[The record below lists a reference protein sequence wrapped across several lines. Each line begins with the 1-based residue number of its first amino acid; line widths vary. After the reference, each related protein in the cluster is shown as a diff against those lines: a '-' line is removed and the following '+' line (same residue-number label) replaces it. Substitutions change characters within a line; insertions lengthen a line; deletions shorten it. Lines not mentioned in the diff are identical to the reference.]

1 MANGKSQITDID
13 LTGISVNLTDYLDDI
28 RPYNGF
34 IQCNSP
40 YIGGLLNNVY
50 KKNIKLPNGHKLVRM
65 HNGDMYTI
73 VGGTLYKNGIQIAE
87 VSTDSFYKE
96 SYTDPYVTEGENKL
110 IIKYGGTTIERKYLL
125 NYNYCYG
132 FYNSSTLCIT
142 IAPATANSW
151 AEFENGLAY
160 IEITSSGAT
169 TTYTGSQA
177 SLVVSGEKFSLS
189 TLKGWTTSS
198 AVHIQY
204 DAAGVIVESSTDI
217 YSRCSIPSNRS
228 GSKTNHIENICKGA
242 GASYWIRGEKLF
254 TESGF
259 DVLYYRKFISGISY
273 NNSVVTY
280 DVDKLIGNPEPGH
293 IAFADPSGNKWN
305 LTIYHN
311 AVAQYTV
318 DDDYIYFNTTSY
330 ENTYSFKEGKMFCRS
345 DDYNDRVLLTGPTG
359 NNGLYV
365 SSYKSNAQV
374 MNYSG
379 FATVYPEVENQLGST
394 YKKLEVEDLNVHPIE
409 IFSPVTAGGVAY
421 YLHSISFAADSAT
434 VYDTFQE
441 SSLAGTMY
449 PISTDGNTL
458 YNTPVLMEISDTYIN
473 EKIGSIGNYS
483 YILAKSQRQENICGY
498 YEYTLSEISK
508 IFITQGSFYGITE
521 RFIFDLSVVNSQLQI
536 NRVVANKLDLV
547 FLGAFPN
554 TALFY
559 SKLDKSIY
567 AFTGDAILTK
577 TKEAYRINE
586 IYSTYC
592 DPSRLTMIIATDIGT
607 LIFYQNQTILLDYV
621 HTKDAI
627 YYDDNTY
634 IIGDTFLSLSYKP
647 DYDIAPITLQTEYY
661 GLGSNVKSINDC
673 VYIRVAKNGI
683 GKGYLKITS
692 YCLNDKTLVSSTKNI
707 DIIDSMF
714 DKETDSFFVRYQPQ
728 NQSGA
733 GFSVKLEST
742 NPIISLSIGHTA
754 EAIQNAKINF

>member
-13 LTGISVNLTDYLDDI
+13 IENVSVNLTDYLEDI
-28 RPYNGF
+28 KPYEGF

-50 KKNIKLPNGHKLVRM
+50 KRNIQLPNGHKLVRM
-65 HNGDMYTI
+65 HNGNMYTI
-73 VGGTLYKNGIQIAE
+73 VGGTLYKNGIEIAN

-96 SYTDPYVTEGENKL
+96 AYTDPIVQETGDSML
-110 IIKYGGTTIERKYLL
+110 TIKYGGVAIQKKYLL
-125 NYNYCYG
+125 NYNYCYDIVG
-132 FYNSSTLCIT
+132 GTLRIT
-142 IAPATANSW
+142 IAPATASSW
-151 AEFENGLAY
+151 AEFEKGLAY
-160 IEITSSGAT
+160 TTITSSGT
-169 TTYTGSQA
+169 VTNWNGDQA
-177 SLVVSGEKFSLS
+177 SIVTLQGVVSMSSLKS
-189 TLKGWTTSS
+189 NTTST

-204 DAAGVIVESSTDI
+204 DASGVIVESSTDI
-217 YSRCSIPSNRS
+217 YSMCSTPSLRS
-228 GSKTNHIENICKGA
+228 TVKYNHVQNICKGA
-242 GASYWIRGEKLF
+242 GVSYWIRGEKLF
-254 TESGF
+254 TPGGF
-259 DVLYYRKFISGISY
+259 DTLYYRKFISGISY

-280 DVDKLIGNPEPGH
+280 DVDKILGGDSNSI
-293 IAFADPSGNKWN
+293 IYADPSGSKWK
-305 LTIYHN
+305 LTVYHN
-311 AVAQYTV
+311 ATAQYTV

-330 ENTYSFKEGKMFCRS
+330 ENTYSFKEDKIFCRS
-345 DDYNDRVLLTGPTG
+345 DDYNDRVLLTGATG

-365 SSYKSNAQV
+365 SAYKSNAQV

-394 YKKLEVEDLNVHPIE
+394 YKKLELEDLETHPIE
-409 IFSPVTAGGVAY
+409 IFSPNTAGGVAY
-421 YLHSISFAADSAT
+421 YKHSITFVDGTAD

-441 SSLAGTMY
+441 SSLDGTMY

-458 YNTPVLMEISDTYIN
+458 YNTPVLMAISDTYIN

-508 IFITQGSFYGITE
+508 IFITQGSFYGITD
-521 RFIFDLSVVNSQLQI
+521 RYIFDLSVVNSQLQI

-577 TKEAYRINE
+577 LKEAYRINE

-607 LIFYQNQTILLDYV
+607 LIFYQNQTFLLDYI
-621 HTKDAI
+621 HTKDEI

-647 DYDIAPITLQTEYY
+647 DYDIAPITLQTEFY
-661 GLGSNVKSINDC
+661 GLGSNVKSVNDC
-673 VYIRVAKNGI
+673 VYIRLAKNGI

-692 YCLNDKTLVSSTKNI
+692 YCLNEKTVESNTKTI

-714 DKETDSFFVRYQPQ
+714 DKVTNSFFVRYQPQ
-728 NQSGA
+728 NQSA
-733 GFSVKLEST
+733 SGFSVKLETT

-754 EAIQNAKINF
+754 EAVQNARINF

>member
-13 LTGISVNLTDYLDDI
+13 IKNVSVNLTDYLEDI
-28 RPYNGF
+28 KPYEGF

-50 KKNIKLPNGHKLVRM
+50 KRNIQLPNGHKLVRM
-65 HNGDMYTI
+65 HNGNMYTI
-73 VGGTLYKNGIQIAE
+73 VGGTLYKNGIEIAN

-96 SYTDPYVTEGENKL
+96 AYTDPIVQETGDSML
-110 IIKYGGTTIERKYLL
+110 TIKYGGVAIQKKYLL
-125 NYNYCYG
+125 NYNYCYDIVG
-132 FYNSSTLCIT
+132 GTLRIT
-142 IAPATANSW
+142 IAPATASSW
-151 AEFENGLAY
+151 AEFEKGLAY
-160 IEITSSGAT
+160 TTITSSGT
-169 TTYTGSQA
+169 VTNWTGEQA
-177 SLVVSGEKFSLS
+177 SIVTLQGVVSMSSLKS
-189 TLKGWTTSS
+189 NTTST

-204 DAAGVIVESSTDI
+204 DASGIIVESSTDI
-217 YSRCSIPSNRS
+217 YSMCSTPSLRNTV
-228 GSKTNHIENICKGA
+228 KYNHVQNICKGA
-242 GASYWIRGEKLF
+242 GVSYWIRGEKLF
-254 TESGF
+254 TPGGF
-259 DVLYYRKFISGISY
+259 DTLYYRKFISGISY

-280 DVDKLIGNPEPGH
+280 DVDKILGGDSNSI
-293 IAFADPSGNKWN
+293 IYADPSGSKWK
-305 LTIYHN
+305 LTVYHN
-311 AVAQYTV
+311 ATAQYTV

-330 ENTYSFKEGKMFCRS
+330 ENTYSFKEDKIFCRS

-365 SSYKSNAQV
+365 SAYKSNAQV

-379 FATVYPEVENQLGST
+379 FATIYPEVENQLGST
-394 YKKLEVEDLNVHPIE
+394 YKKLELEDLETHPIE
-409 IFSPVTAGGVAY
+409 IFSPNTAGGVAY
-421 YLHSISFAADSAT
+421 YKHSITFVDGTAD

-441 SSLAGTMY
+441 SSLDGTMY

-458 YNTPVLMEISDTYIN
+458 YNTPVLMNISDTYIN

-508 IFITQGSFYGITE
+508 IFITQGSFYGITD
-521 RFIFDLSVVNSQLQI
+521 RYIFDLSVVNSQLQI

-577 TKEAYRINE
+577 LKEAYRINE

-607 LIFYQNQTILLDYV
+607 LIFYQNQTFLLDYI
-621 HTKDAI
+621 HTKDEI

-647 DYDIAPITLQTEYY
+647 DYDIAPITLQTEFY
-661 GLGSNVKSINDC
+661 GLGSNVKSVNDC
-673 VYIRVAKNGI
+673 VYIRLAKNGI

-692 YCLNDKTLVSSTKNI
+692 YCLNEKTVESKTKTI

-714 DKETDSFFVRYQPQ
+714 DKVTDSFLVRYQPQ
-728 NQSGA
+728 NQSA
-733 GFSVKLEST
+733 SGFSVKLETT

-754 EAIQNAKINF
+754 EAVQNARINF

>member
-13 LTGISVNLTDYLDDI
+13 IENVSVNLTDYLEDI
-28 RPYNGF
+28 KPYEGF

-50 KKNIKLPNGHKLVRM
+50 KRNIQLPNGHKLVRM
-65 HNGDMYTI
+65 HNGNMYTI
-73 VGGTLYKNGIQIAE
+73 VGGTLYKNGLEIAN

-96 SYTDPYVTEGENKL
+96 AYTDPIVQETGDSML
-110 IIKYGGTTIERKYLL
+110 TIRYGGVAIQKKYLL
-125 NYNYCYG
+125 NYNYCYDIVG
-132 FYNSSTLCIT
+132 GTLRIT
-142 IAPATANSW
+142 IAPSTASSW
-151 AEFENGLAY
+151 AEFEKGLAY
-160 IEITSSGAT
+160 TTITSNGTVTNWA
-169 TTYTGSQA
+169 GEQA
-177 SLVVSGEKFSLS
+177 SIVTLQGVVSVS
-189 TLKGWTTSS
+189 TLKSRTTNM

-204 DAAGVIVESSTDI
+204 DASGVIVESSTDI
-217 YSRCSIPSNRS
+217 YSMCSTPSLRNTV
-228 GSKTNHIENICKGA
+228 KYNHIENICKGA
-242 GASYWIRGEKLF
+242 GVSYWIRGEKLF
-254 TESGF
+254 TPGRF
-259 DVLYYRKFISGISY
+259 DTLYYRKFISGISY

-280 DVDKLIGNPEPGH
+280 DVDKILGGDSNSI
-293 IAFADPSGNKWN
+293 IYADPSGSKWK
-305 LTIYHN
+305 LTVYHN
-311 AVAQYTV
+311 TTAQYTV

-330 ENTYSFKEGKMFCRS
+330 ENTYSFKEDKIFCRS

-365 SSYKSNAQV
+365 SAYKSNAQV

-394 YKKLEVEDLNVHPIE
+394 YKKLELEDLDSHPIE
-409 IFSPVTAGGVAY
+409 IFSPNTAGGVAY
-421 YLHSISFAADSAT
+421 YKQSITFVDGN

-441 SSLAGTMY
+441 SSLDGTMY

-458 YNTPVLMEISDTYIN
+458 YNTPVLMDISDTYIN

-508 IFITQGSFYGITE
+508 IFITQGSFYGITD
-521 RFIFDLSVVNSQLQI
+521 RYIFDLSVVNSQLQI

-577 TKEAYRINE
+577 LKEAYRINE

-592 DPSRLTMIIATDIGT
+592 DPSRLTMLIATDIGT
-607 LIFYQNQTILLDYV
+607 LVFYQNQTFLLDYI
-621 HTKDAI
+621 HTKDEI

-647 DYDIAPITLQTEYY
+647 DYDIAPITLQTEFY
-661 GLGSNVKSINDC
+661 GLGSNVKSVNDC
-673 VYIRVAKNGI
+673 VYIRLAKNGI

-692 YCLNDKTLVSSTKNI
+692 YCLNEKTVESKTKTI

-714 DKETDSFFVRYQPQ
+714 DKVTDSFLVRYQPQ
-728 NQSGA
+728 NQSA
-733 GFSVKLEST
+733 SGFSVKLETT

-754 EAIQNAKINF
+754 EAVQNARINF

>member
-13 LTGISVNLTDYLDDI
+13 IENVSVNLTDYLEDI
-28 RPYNGF
+28 KPYEGF

-50 KKNIKLPNGHKLVRM
+50 KRNIQLPNGHKLVRM
-65 HNGDMYTI
+65 HNGNMYTI
-73 VGGTLYKNGIQIAE
+73 VGGTLYKNGIEIAN

-96 SYTDPYVTEGENKL
+96 AYTDPIVQETGDSML
-110 IIKYGGTTIERKYLL
+110 TIRYAGVAIQKKYLL
-125 NYNYCYG
+125 NYNYCYDIVG
-132 FYNSSTLCIT
+132 GTLRIT
-142 IAPATANSW
+142 IAPATASSW
-151 AEFENGLAY
+151 AEFEKGLAY
-160 IEITSSGAT
+160 TTITSSGT
-169 TTYTGSQA
+169 VTNWNGDQA
-177 SLVVSGEKFSLS
+177 SIVTLQGIVSMSSLKS
-189 TLKGWTTSS
+189 NTTST

-204 DAAGVIVESSTDI
+204 DASGVIVESSTDI
-217 YSRCSIPSNRS
+217 YSMCSTPSLRS
-228 GSKTNHIENICKGA
+228 TVKYNHVQNICKGA
-242 GASYWIRGEKLF
+242 GVSYWIRGEKLF
-254 TESGF
+254 TPGGF
-259 DVLYYRKFISGISY
+259 DTLYYRKFISGISY

-280 DVDKLIGNPEPGH
+280 DVDKILGGDSNSI
-293 IAFADPSGNKWN
+293 IYADPSGSKWK
-305 LTIYHN
+305 LTVYHN
-311 AVAQYTV
+311 ATAQYTV

-330 ENTYSFKEGKMFCRS
+330 ENTYSFKEDKIFCRS

-359 NNGLYV
+359 SNGLYV
-365 SSYKSNAQV
+365 SAYKSNAQV

-379 FATVYPEVENQLGST
+379 FATVYPELENQLGST
-394 YKKLEVEDLNVHPIE
+394 YKKLELEDLETHPIE
-409 IFSPVTAGGVAY
+409 IFSPNTAGGVAY
-421 YLHSISFAADSAT
+421 YKHSITFVDGTAD

-441 SSLAGTMY
+441 SSLDGTMY

-458 YNTPVLMEISDTYIN
+458 YNTPVLMDISDTYIN

-508 IFITQGSFYGITE
+508 IFITQGSFYGITD
-521 RFIFDLSVVNSQLQI
+521 RYIFDLSVVNSQLQI

-577 TKEAYRINE
+577 LKEAYRINE

-607 LIFYQNQTILLDYV
+607 LIFYQNQTFLLDYI
-621 HTKDAI
+621 HTKDEI

-647 DYDIAPITLQTEYY
+647 DYDIAPITLQTEFY
-661 GLGSNVKSINDC
+661 GLGSNVKSVNDC
-673 VYIRVAKNGI
+673 VYIRLAKNGI

-692 YCLNDKTLVSSTKNI
+692 YCLNEKTIESKTKTI

-714 DKETDSFFVRYQPQ
+714 DKVTDSFLVRYQPQ
-728 NQSGA
+728 NQSA
-733 GFSVKLEST
+733 SGFSVKLETT

-754 EAIQNAKINF
+754 EAVQNAKINF

>member
-13 LTGISVNLTDYLDDI
+13 IENVSVNLTDYLEDI
-28 RPYNGF
+28 KPYEGF

-50 KKNIKLPNGHKLVRM
+50 KRNIQLPNGHKLVRM
-65 HNGDMYTI
+65 HNGNMYTI
-73 VGGTLYKNGIQIAE
+73 VGGTLYKNGIEIAN

-96 SYTDPYVTEGENKL
+96 AYTDPIVQETGDSML
-110 IIKYGGTTIERKYLL
+110 TIKYGGVAIQKKYLL
-125 NYNYCYG
+125 NYNYCYDIVG
-132 FYNSSTLCIT
+132 GTLRIT
-142 IAPATANSW
+142 IAPATASSW
-151 AEFENGLAY
+151 AEFEKGLAY
-160 IEITSSGAT
+160 TTITSSGT
-169 TTYTGSQA
+169 VTNWNGDQA
-177 SLVVSGEKFSLS
+177 SIVTLQGVVSMSSLKS
-189 TLKGWTTSS
+189 NTTST

-204 DAAGVIVESSTDI
+204 DASGVIVESSTDI
-217 YSRCSIPSNRS
+217 YSMCSTPSLRS
-228 GSKTNHIENICKGA
+228 TVKYNHVQNICKGA
-242 GASYWIRGEKLF
+242 GVSYWIRGEKLF
-254 TESGF
+254 TPGGF
-259 DVLYYRKFISGISY
+259 DTLYYRKFISGISY

-280 DVDKLIGNPEPGH
+280 DVDKILGGDSNSI
-293 IAFADPSGNKWN
+293 IYADPSGSKWK
-305 LTIYHN
+305 LTVYHN
-311 AVAQYTV
+311 ATAQYTV

-330 ENTYSFKEGKMFCRS
+330 ENTYSFKEDKIFCRS

-365 SSYKSNAQV
+365 SAYKSNAQV

-394 YKKLEVEDLNVHPIE
+394 YKKLELEDLETHPIE
-409 IFSPVTAGGVAY
+409 IFSPNTAGGVAY
-421 YLHSISFAADSAT
+421 YKHSITFVDGT
-434 VYDTFQE
+434 VDVYDTFQE
-441 SSLAGTMY
+441 SSLDGTMY

-458 YNTPVLMEISDTYIN
+458 YNTPVLMDISDTYIN

-508 IFITQGSFYGITE
+508 IFITQGSFYGITD
-521 RFIFDLSVVNSQLQI
+521 RYIFDLSVVNSQLQI

-577 TKEAYRINE
+577 LKEAYRINE

-607 LIFYQNQTILLDYV
+607 LIFYQNQTFLLDYI
-621 HTKDAI
+621 HTKDEI

-647 DYDIAPITLQTEYY
+647 DYDIAPITLQTEFY
-661 GLGSNVKSINDC
+661 GLGSNVKSVNDC
-673 VYIRVAKNGI
+673 VYIRLAKNGI

-692 YCLNDKTLVSSTKNI
+692 YCLNEKTVESNTKTI

-714 DKETDSFFVRYQPQ
+714 DKVTDSFLVRYQPQ
-728 NQSGA
+728 NQSA
-733 GFSVKLEST
+733 SGFSVKLETT

-754 EAIQNAKINF
+754 EAVQNARINF

>member
-13 LTGISVNLTDYLDDI
+13 IENVSVNLTDYLEDI
-28 RPYNGF
+28 KPYEGF

-50 KKNIKLPNGHKLVRM
+50 KRNIQLPNGHKLVRM
-65 HNGDMYTI
+65 HNGNMYTI
-73 VGGTLYKNGIQIAE
+73 VGGTLYKNGIEIAN

-96 SYTDPYVTEGENKL
+96 AYTDPIVQETGDSML
-110 IIKYGGTTIERKYLL
+110 TIRYGGVTIQKKYLL
-125 NYNYCYG
+125 NYNYCYDIVG
-132 FYNSSTLCIT
+132 GTLRIT
-142 IAPATANSW
+142 IAPATASSW
-151 AEFENGLAY
+151 AEFEKGLAY
-160 IEITSSGAT
+160 TTITSSGT
-169 TTYTGSQA
+169 VTNWNGDQA
-177 SLVVSGEKFSLS
+177 SIVTLQGVVSISSLKS
-189 TLKGWTTSS
+189 NTTST

-204 DAAGVIVESSTDI
+204 DASGVIVESSTDI
-217 YSRCSIPSNRS
+217 YSMCSAPSLRS
-228 GSKTNHIENICKGA
+228 TVKYNHVQNICKGA
-242 GASYWIRGEKLF
+242 GVSYWIRGEKLF
-254 TESGF
+254 TPGGF
-259 DVLYYRKFISGISY
+259 DTLYYRKFISGISY

-280 DVDKLIGNPEPGH
+280 DVDKILGGDSNSI
-293 IAFADPSGNKWN
+293 IYADPSGSKWK
-305 LTIYHN
+305 LTVYHN
-311 AVAQYTV
+311 ATAQYTV

-330 ENTYSFKEGKMFCRS
+330 ENTYSFKEDKIFCRS

-359 NNGLYV
+359 SNGLYV
-365 SSYKSNAQV
+365 SAYKSNAQV

-394 YKKLEVEDLNVHPIE
+394 YKKLELEDLETHPIE
-409 IFSPVTAGGVAY
+409 IFSPNTAGGVAY
-421 YLHSISFAADSAT
+421 YKHSITFVDGTAD

-441 SSLAGTMY
+441 SSLDGTMY

-458 YNTPVLMEISDTYIN
+458 YNTPVLMDISDTYIN

-508 IFITQGSFYGITE
+508 IFITQGSFYGITD
-521 RFIFDLSVVNSQLQI
+521 RYIFDLSVVNSQLQI

-577 TKEAYRINE
+577 LKEAYRINE

-607 LIFYQNQTILLDYV
+607 LIFYQNQTFLLDYI
-621 HTKDAI
+621 HTKDEI

-647 DYDIAPITLQTEYY
+647 DYDIAPITLQTEFY
-661 GLGSNVKSINDC
+661 GLGSNVKSVNDC
-673 VYIRVAKNGI
+673 VYIRLAKNGI

-692 YCLNDKTLVSSTKNI
+692 YCLNEKTIESKTKTI

-714 DKETDSFFVRYQPQ
+714 DKVTDSFLVRYQPQ
-728 NQSGA
+728 NQSA
-733 GFSVKLEST
+733 SGFSVKLETT
-742 NPIISLSIGHTA
+742 NPIISLSIGHNA
-754 EAIQNAKINF
+754 EAVQNARINF

>member
-13 LTGISVNLTDYLDDI
+13 IENVSVNLTDYLEDI
-28 RPYNGF
+28 KPYEGF

-50 KKNIKLPNGHKLVRM
+50 KRNIQLPNGHKLVRM
-65 HNGDMYTI
+65 HNGNMYTI
-73 VGGTLYKNGIQIAE
+73 VGGTLYKNGIEIAN

-96 SYTDPYVTEGENKL
+96 AYTDPIVQETGDSML
-110 IIKYGGTTIERKYLL
+110 TIRYAGVAIQKKYLL
-125 NYNYCYG
+125 NYNYCYDIVG
-132 FYNSSTLCIT
+132 GTLRIT
-142 IAPATANSW
+142 IAPATASSW
-151 AEFENGLAY
+151 AEFEKGLAY
-160 IEITSSGAT
+160 TTITSSGT
-169 TTYTGSQA
+169 VTNWNGDQA
-177 SLVVSGEKFSLS
+177 SIVTLQGVVSMSSLKS
-189 TLKGWTTSS
+189 NTTST

-204 DAAGVIVESSTDI
+204 DASGVIVESSTDI
-217 YSRCSIPSNRS
+217 YSMCSAPSLRS
-228 GSKTNHIENICKGA
+228 TVKYNHVQNICKGA
-242 GASYWIRGEKLF
+242 GVSYWIRGEKLF
-254 TESGF
+254 TPGGF
-259 DVLYYRKFISGISY
+259 DTLYYRKFISGISY

-280 DVDKLIGNPEPGH
+280 DVDKILGGDSNSI
-293 IAFADPSGNKWN
+293 IYADPSGSKWK
-305 LTIYHN
+305 LTVYHN
-311 AVAQYTV
+311 ATAQYTV

-330 ENTYSFKEGKMFCRS
+330 ENTYSFKEDKIFCRS
-345 DDYNDRVLLTGPTG
+345 DDYNDRVLLTGATG
-359 NNGLYV
+359 SNGLYV
-365 SSYKSNAQV
+365 SAYKSNAQV

-394 YKKLEVEDLNVHPIE
+394 YKKLELEDLETHPIE
-409 IFSPVTAGGVAY
+409 IFSPNTAGGVAY
-421 YLHSISFAADSAT
+421 YKHSITFVDGTAD

-441 SSLAGTMY
+441 SSLDGTMY

-458 YNTPVLMEISDTYIN
+458 YNTPVLMDISDTYIN

-508 IFITQGSFYGITE
+508 IFITQGSFYGITD
-521 RFIFDLSVVNSQLQI
+521 RYIFDLSVVNSQLQI

-577 TKEAYRINE
+577 LKEAYRINE

-607 LIFYQNQTILLDYV
+607 LIFYQNQTFLLDYI
-621 HTKDAI
+621 HTKDEI

-647 DYDIAPITLQTEYY
+647 DYDIAPITLQTEFY
-661 GLGSNVKSINDC
+661 GLGSNVKSVNDC
-673 VYIRVAKNGI
+673 VYIRLAKNGI

-692 YCLNDKTLVSSTKNI
+692 YCLNEKTIESKTKTI

-714 DKETDSFFVRYQPQ
+714 DKVTDSFLVRYQPQ
-728 NQSGA
+728 NQSA
-733 GFSVKLEST
+733 SGFSVKLETT

-754 EAIQNAKINF
+754 EAVQNAKINF

>member
-13 LTGISVNLTDYLDDI
+13 IENVSVNLTDYLEDI
-28 RPYNGF
+28 KPYEGF

-50 KKNIKLPNGHKLVRM
+50 KRNIQLPNGHKLVRM
-65 HNGDMYTI
+65 HNGNMYTI
-73 VGGTLYKNGIQIAE
+73 VGGTLYKNGIEIAN

-96 SYTDPYVTEGENKL
+96 AYTDPIVQETGDSML
-110 IIKYGGTTIERKYLL
+110 TIKYGGVAIQKKYLL
-125 NYNYCYG
+125 NYNYCYDIVG
-132 FYNSSTLCIT
+132 GTLRIT
-142 IAPATANSW
+142 IAPATASSW
-151 AEFENGLAY
+151 AEFEKGLAY
-160 IEITSSGAT
+160 TTITSSGT
-169 TTYTGSQA
+169 VTNWNGDQA
-177 SLVVSGEKFSLS
+177 SIVTLQGVVSMSSLKS
-189 TLKGWTTSS
+189 NTTST

-204 DAAGVIVESSTDI
+204 DASGVIVESSTDI
-217 YSRCSIPSNRS
+217 YSMCSTPSLRS
-228 GSKTNHIENICKGA
+228 TVKYNHVQNICKGA
-242 GASYWIRGEKLF
+242 GVSYWIRGEKLF
-254 TESGF
+254 TPGGF
-259 DVLYYRKFISGISY
+259 DTLYYRKFISGISY

-280 DVDKLIGNPEPGH
+280 DVDKILGGDSNSI
-293 IAFADPSGNKWN
+293 IYADPSGSKWK
-305 LTIYHN
+305 LTVYHN
-311 AVAQYTV
+311 ATAQYTV

-330 ENTYSFKEGKMFCRS
+330 ENTYSFKEDKIFCRS
-345 DDYNDRVLLTGPTG
+345 DDYNDRVLLTGATG
-359 NNGLYV
+359 SNGLYV
-365 SSYKSNAQV
+365 SAYKSNAQV

-394 YKKLEVEDLNVHPIE
+394 YKKLELEDLETHPIE
-409 IFSPVTAGGVAY
+409 IFSPNTAGGVAY
-421 YLHSISFAADSAT
+421 YKHSITFVDGTAD

-441 SSLAGTMY
+441 SSLDGTMY

-458 YNTPVLMEISDTYIN
+458 YNTPVLMAISDTYIN

-508 IFITQGSFYGITE
+508 IFITQGSFYGITD
-521 RFIFDLSVVNSQLQI
+521 RYIFDLSVVNSQLQI

-577 TKEAYRINE
+577 LKEAYRINE

-607 LIFYQNQTILLDYV
+607 LIFYQNQTFLLDYI
-621 HTKDAI
+621 HTKDEI

-647 DYDIAPITLQTEYY
+647 DYDIAPITLQTEFY
-661 GLGSNVKSINDC
+661 GLGSNVKSVNDC
-673 VYIRVAKNGI
+673 VYIRLAKNGI

-692 YCLNDKTLVSSTKNI
+692 YCLNEKTVESNTKTI

-714 DKETDSFFVRYQPQ
+714 DKVTDSFLVRYQPQ
-728 NQSGA
+728 NQSA
-733 GFSVKLEST
+733 SGFSVKLETT

-754 EAIQNAKINF
+754 EAVQNARINF

>member
-13 LTGISVNLTDYLDDI
+13 IKNVSVNLTDYLEDI
-28 RPYNGF
+28 KPYEGF

-50 KKNIKLPNGHKLVRM
+50 KRNIQLPNGHKLVRM
-65 HNGDMYTI
+65 HNGNMYTI
-73 VGGTLYKNGIQIAE
+73 VGGTLYKNGIEIAN

-96 SYTDPYVTEGENKL
+96 AYTDPIVQETGDSML
-110 IIKYGGTTIERKYLL
+110 TIKYGGVAIQKKYLL
-125 NYNYCYG
+125 NYNYCYDIVG
-132 FYNSSTLCIT
+132 GTLRIT
-142 IAPATANSW
+142 IAPATASSW
-151 AEFENGLAY
+151 AEFEKGLAY
-160 IEITSSGAT
+160 TTITSSGT
-169 TTYTGSQA
+169 VTNWNGDQA
-177 SLVVSGEKFSLS
+177 SIVTLQGIVSMSSLKS
-189 TLKGWTTSS
+189 NTTST

-204 DAAGVIVESSTDI
+204 DASGVIVESSTDI
-217 YSRCSIPSNRS
+217 YSMCSTPSLRS
-228 GSKTNHIENICKGA
+228 TVKYNHVQNICKGA
-242 GASYWIRGEKLF
+242 GISYWIRGEKLF
-254 TESGF
+254 TPGGF
-259 DVLYYRKFISGISY
+259 DTLYYRKFISGISY

-280 DVDKLIGNPEPGH
+280 DVDKILGGDSNSI
-293 IAFADPSGNKWN
+293 IYADPSGSKWK
-305 LTIYHN
+305 LTVYHN
-311 AVAQYTV
+311 ATAQYTV

-330 ENTYSFKEGKMFCRS
+330 ENTYSFKEDKIFCRS
-345 DDYNDRVLLTGPTG
+345 DDYNDRVLLTGATG
-359 NNGLYV
+359 SNGLYV
-365 SSYKSNAQV
+365 SAYKSNAQV

-394 YKKLEVEDLNVHPIE
+394 YKKLELEDLETHPIE
-409 IFSPVTAGGVAY
+409 IFSPNTAGGVAY
-421 YLHSISFAADSAT
+421 YKHSITFVDGTAD

-441 SSLAGTMY
+441 SSLDGTMY

-458 YNTPVLMEISDTYIN
+458 YNTPVLMDISDTYIN

-508 IFITQGSFYGITE
+508 IFITQGSFYGITD
-521 RFIFDLSVVNSQLQI
+521 RYIFDLSVVNSQLQI

-577 TKEAYRINE
+577 LKEAYRINE

-607 LIFYQNQTILLDYV
+607 LIFYQNQTFLLDYI
-621 HTKDAI
+621 HTKDEI

-647 DYDIAPITLQTEYY
+647 DYDIAPITLQTEFY
-661 GLGSNVKSINDC
+661 GLGSNIKSVNDC
-673 VYIRVAKNGI
+673 VYIRLAKNGI

-692 YCLNDKTLVSSTKNI
+692 YCLNEKTVESNTKTI

-714 DKETDSFFVRYQPQ
+714 DKVTDSFLVRYQPQ
-728 NQSGA
+728 NQSA
-733 GFSVKLEST
+733 SGFSVKLETT
-742 NPIISLSIGHTA
+742 NPIISLSIGHNA
-754 EAIQNAKINF
+754 EAVQNARINF

>member
-1 MANGKSQITDID
+1 MANGKAQITDID
-13 LTGISVNLTDYLDDI
+13 IKSVSVNLTDYLDDI
-28 RPYNGF
+28 KPYEGF

-50 KKNIKLPNGHKLVRM
+50 KRKIQLPNGHKLVRM
-65 HNGDMYTI
+65 HNGNMYTI
-73 VGGTLYKNGIQIAE
+73 VGGTLYKNGIEIAQ

-96 SYTDPYVTEGENKL
+96 SYTDPYVTEGDNKL
-110 IIKYGGTTIERKYLL
+110 IIKYGGVTVERKYLL

-132 FYNSSTLCIT
+132 LYGNDLCIT
-142 IAPATANSW
+142 IAPGTANSW

-160 IEITSSGAT
+160 VKITN
-169 TTYTGSQA
+169 
-177 SLVVSGEKFSLS
+177 SGEVTTLTGNQAYIVTSAEMFSVNYIKS
-189 TLKGWTTSS
+189 GTTSS

-204 DAAGVIVESSTDI
+204 DAAGIIVESATDI
-217 YSRCSIPSNRS
+217 YSRCCVPSNRQTMS
-228 GSKTNHIENICKGA
+228 TNHIENVCKGA
-242 GASYWIRGEKLF
+242 GTSYWIRGEKLF

-280 DVDKLIGNPEPGH
+280 DVDKLIGNPENNR
-293 IAFADPSGNKWN
+293 IMYADPSGNKWK
-305 LTIYHN
+305 LTVYHN
-311 AVAQYTV
+311 ATAQYTV

-330 ENTYSFKEGKMFCRS
+330 ENTYSFKEEKMFCRS

-365 SSYKSNAQV
+365 SAYKSNAQV

-379 FATVYPEVENQLGST
+379 FATIYPEVENQLGST
-394 YKKLEVEDLNVHPIE
+394 YKRLEVEDLGAHPIE
-409 IFSPVTAGGVAY
+409 IFSPNTAGGVAY
-421 YLHSISFAADSAT
+421 YKHSISFVAGSRE

-441 SSLAGTMY
+441 SSLDGTMY

-458 YNTPVLMEISDTYIN
+458 YNTPVLMDISDTYIN
-473 EKIGSIGNYS
+473 EKIGNIGKYS

-498 YEYTLSEISK
+498 YEYTLSEVSK
-508 IFITQGSFYGITE
+508 IFITQGSFYGISD
-521 RFIFDLSVVNSQLQI
+521 RFIFDLAVVNSQLQI

-577 TKEAYRINE
+577 LKEAYRINE

-592 DPSRLTMIIATDIGT
+592 DPSRLTMLIATDIGT
-607 LIFYQNQTILLDYV
+607 LVFYQNQTFLLDYV
-621 HTKDAI
+621 HTKDEI

-673 VYIRVAKNGI
+673 VYIRLAKNGI

-692 YCLNDKTLVSSTKNI
+692 YCLNEKTIESKTKTI

-714 DKETDSFFVRYQPQ
+714 DKETGSFFVRYQPQ
-728 NQSGA
+728 NQSA
-733 GFSVKLEST
+733 SGFSVKLETT
-742 NPIISLSIGHTA
+742 NPIISLSIGHNA
-754 EAIQNAKINF
+754 EAVQNARINF

>member
-13 LTGISVNLTDYLDDI
+13 IENVSVNLTDYLEDI
-28 RPYNGF
+28 KPYEGF

-50 KKNIKLPNGHKLVRM
+50 KRNIQLPNGHKLVRM
-65 HNGDMYTI
+65 HNGNMYTI
-73 VGGTLYKNGIQIAE
+73 VGGTLYKNGIEIAN

-96 SYTDPYVTEGENKL
+96 AYTDPIVQETGDSML
-110 IIKYGGTTIERKYLL
+110 TIRYGGVAIQKKYLL
-125 NYNYCYG
+125 NYNYCYDIVG
-132 FYNSSTLCIT
+132 GTLRIT
-142 IAPATANSW
+142 IAPATASSW
-151 AEFENGLAY
+151 AEFEKGLAY
-160 IEITSSGAT
+160 TTITSSGT
-169 TTYTGSQA
+169 VTNWNGDQA
-177 SLVVSGEKFSLS
+177 SIVTLQGVVSMSSLKS
-189 TLKGWTTSS
+189 NTTST

-204 DAAGVIVESSTDI
+204 DASGVIVESSTDI
-217 YSRCSIPSNRS
+217 YSMCSTPSLRS
-228 GSKTNHIENICKGA
+228 TVKYNHVQNICKGA
-242 GASYWIRGEKLF
+242 GVSYWIRGEKLF
-254 TESGF
+254 TPGGF
-259 DVLYYRKFISGISY
+259 DTLYYRKFISGISY

-280 DVDKLIGNPEPGH
+280 DVDKILGGDSNSI
-293 IAFADPSGNKWN
+293 IYADPSGSKWK
-305 LTIYHN
+305 LTVYHN
-311 AVAQYTV
+311 ATAQYTV

-330 ENTYSFKEGKMFCRS
+330 ENTYSFKEDKIFCRS

-359 NNGLYV
+359 NNGLYI
-365 SSYKSNAQV
+365 SAYKSNAQV

-394 YKKLEVEDLNVHPIE
+394 YKKLELEDLETHPIE
-409 IFSPVTAGGVAY
+409 IFSPNTAGGVAY
-421 YLHSISFAADSAT
+421 YKHSITFVDGTAD

-441 SSLAGTMY
+441 SSLDSTMY

-458 YNTPVLMEISDTYIN
+458 YNTPVLMDISDTYIN

-508 IFITQGSFYGITE
+508 IFITQGSFYGITD
-521 RFIFDLSVVNSQLQI
+521 RYIFDLSVVNSQLQI

-577 TKEAYRINE
+577 LKEAYRINE

-607 LIFYQNQTILLDYV
+607 LIFYQNQTFLLDYI
-621 HTKDAI
+621 HTKDEI

-647 DYDIAPITLQTEYY
+647 DYDIAPITLQTEFY
-661 GLGSNVKSINDC
+661 GLGSNVKSVNDC
-673 VYIRVAKNGI
+673 VYIRLAKNGI

-692 YCLNDKTLVSSTKNI
+692 YCLNEKTVESKTKTI

-714 DKETDSFFVRYQPQ
+714 DKVTDSFLVRYQPQ
-728 NQSGA
+728 NQSA
-733 GFSVKLEST
+733 SGFSVKLETT
-742 NPIISLSIGHTA
+742 NPIISLSIGHTT
-754 EAIQNAKINF
+754 EAVQNARINF

>member
-13 LTGISVNLTDYLDDI
+13 IENVSVNLTDYLEDI
-28 RPYNGF
+28 KPYEGF

-50 KKNIKLPNGHKLVRM
+50 KRNIQLPNGHKLVRM
-65 HNGDMYTI
+65 HNGNMYTI
-73 VGGTLYKNGIQIAE
+73 VGGTLYKNGIEIAN

-96 SYTDPYVTEGENKL
+96 AYTDPIVQETGDSML
-110 IIKYGGTTIERKYLL
+110 TIRYGGVTIQKKYLL
-125 NYNYCYG
+125 NYNYCYDIVG
-132 FYNSSTLCIT
+132 GTLRIT
-142 IAPATANSW
+142 IAPATASSW
-151 AEFENGLAY
+151 AEFEKGLAY
-160 IEITSSGAT
+160 TTITSSGT
-169 TTYTGSQA
+169 VTNWNGDQA
-177 SLVVSGEKFSLS
+177 SIVTLQGIVSMSSLKS
-189 TLKGWTTSS
+189 NTTST

-204 DAAGVIVESSTDI
+204 DASGVIVESSTDI
-217 YSRCSIPSNRS
+217 YSMCSAPSLRS
-228 GSKTNHIENICKGA
+228 TVKYNHVQNICKGA
-242 GASYWIRGEKLF
+242 GVSYWIRGEKLF
-254 TESGF
+254 TPGGF
-259 DVLYYRKFISGISY
+259 DTLYYRKFISGISY

-280 DVDKLIGNPEPGH
+280 DVDKILGGDSNSI
-293 IAFADPSGNKWN
+293 IYADPSGSKWK
-305 LTIYHN
+305 LTVYHN
-311 AVAQYTV
+311 ATAQYTV

-330 ENTYSFKEGKMFCRS
+330 ENTYSFKEDKIFCRS
-345 DDYNDRVLLTGPTG
+345 DDYNDRVLLTGATG
-359 NNGLYV
+359 SNGLYV
-365 SSYKSNAQV
+365 SAYKSNAQV

-394 YKKLEVEDLNVHPIE
+394 YKKLELEDLETHPIE
-409 IFSPVTAGGVAY
+409 IFSPNTAGGVAY
-421 YLHSISFAADSAT
+421 YKHSITFVDGTAD

-441 SSLAGTMY
+441 SSLDGTMY

-458 YNTPVLMEISDTYIN
+458 YNTPVLMDISDTYIN

-508 IFITQGSFYGITE
+508 IFITQGSFYGITD
-521 RFIFDLSVVNSQLQI
+521 RYIFDLSVVNSQLQI

-577 TKEAYRINE
+577 LKEAYRINE

-607 LIFYQNQTILLDYV
+607 LIFYQNQTFLLDYI
-621 HTKDAI
+621 HTKDEI

-647 DYDIAPITLQTEYY
+647 DYDIAPITLQTEFY
-661 GLGSNVKSINDC
+661 GLGSNVKSVNDC
-673 VYIRVAKNGI
+673 VYIRLAKNGI

-692 YCLNDKTLVSSTKNI
+692 YCLNEKTIESKTKTI

-714 DKETDSFFVRYQPQ
+714 DKVTDSFLVRYQPQ
-728 NQSGA
+728 NQSA
-733 GFSVKLEST
+733 SGFSVKLETT

-754 EAIQNAKINF
+754 EAVQNAKINF

>member
-1 MANGKSQITDID
+1 MSNGKSQITDID
-13 LTGISVNLTDYLDDI
+13 IENVSVNLTDYLEDI
-28 RPYNGF
+28 KPYEGF

-50 KKNIKLPNGHKLVRM
+50 KRNIQLPNGHKLVRM
-65 HNGDMYTI
+65 HNGNMYTI
-73 VGGTLYKNGIQIAE
+73 VGGTLYKNGLEIAN

-96 SYTDPYVTEGENKL
+96 AYTDPIVQETGDSML
-110 IIKYGGTTIERKYLL
+110 TIRYGGVTIQKKYLL
-125 NYNYCYG
+125 NYNYCYDIVDG
-132 FYNSSTLCIT
+132 TLRIT
-142 IAPATANSW
+142 IAPATASSW
-151 AEFENGLAY
+151 AEFEKGLAY
-160 IEITSSGAT
+160 TTITSSGT
-169 TTYTGSQA
+169 VTNWNGDQA
-177 SLVVSGEKFSLS
+177 SIVTLQGVVSMSSLKS
-189 TLKGWTTSS
+189 NTTSS

-204 DAAGVIVESSTDI
+204 DASGVIVESSTDI
-217 YSRCSIPSNRS
+217 YSMCSTPSLRNTV
-228 GSKTNHIENICKGA
+228 KYNHVQSICKGA
-242 GASYWIRGEKLF
+242 GVSYWIRGEKLF
-254 TESGF
+254 TPGGF
-259 DVLYYRKFISGISY
+259 DTLYYRKFISGISY

-280 DVDKLIGNPEPGH
+280 DVDKILGGDSNSI
-293 IAFADPSGNKWN
+293 IYADPSGSKWK
-305 LTIYHN
+305 LTVYHN
-311 AVAQYTV
+311 ATAQYIV

-330 ENTYSFKEGKMFCRS
+330 ENTYSFKEDKIFCRS

-365 SSYKSNAQV
+365 SAYKSNAQV

-379 FATVYPEVENQLGST
+379 FATIYPEVENQLGST
-394 YKKLEVEDLNVHPIE
+394 YKKLELEDLDTHPIE
-409 IFSPVTAGGVAY
+409 IFSPNTSGGVAY
-421 YLHSISFAADSAT
+421 YKHSITFVDGTAD

-441 SSLAGTMY
+441 SSLDGTMY

-458 YNTPVLMEISDTYIN
+458 YNTPVLMDISDTYIN

-508 IFITQGSFYGITE
+508 IFITQGSFYGITD
-521 RFIFDLSVVNSQLQI
+521 RYIFDLSVVNSQLQI

-577 TKEAYRINE
+577 LKEAYRINE

-607 LIFYQNQTILLDYV
+607 LIFYQNQTFLLDYI
-621 HTKDAI
+621 HTKDEI

-647 DYDIAPITLQTEYY
+647 DYDIAPITLQTEFY
-661 GLGSNVKSINDC
+661 GLGSNVKSVNDC
-673 VYIRVAKNGI
+673 VYIRLAKNGI

-692 YCLNDKTLVSSTKNI
+692 YCLNEKTVESKTKTI

-714 DKETDSFFVRYQPQ
+714 DKVTDSLLVRYQPQ
-728 NQSGA
+728 NQSA
-733 GFSVKLEST
+733 SGFSVKLETT

-754 EAIQNAKINF
+754 EAVQNARINF

>member
-13 LTGISVNLTDYLDDI
+13 IENVSVNLTDYLEDI
-28 RPYNGF
+28 KPYEGF

-50 KKNIKLPNGHKLVRM
+50 KRNIQLPNGHKLVRM
-65 HNGDMYTI
+65 HNGNMYTI
-73 VGGTLYKNGIQIAE
+73 VGGTLYKNGIEIAN

-96 SYTDPYVTEGENKL
+96 AYTDPIVQETGDSML
-110 IIKYGGTTIERKYLL
+110 TIRYGGVAIQKKYLL
-125 NYNYCYG
+125 NYNYCYDIVG
-132 FYNSSTLCIT
+132 GTLRIT
-142 IAPATANSW
+142 IAPATASSW
-151 AEFENGLAY
+151 AEFEKGLAY
-160 IEITSSGAT
+160 TTITSSGT
-169 TTYTGSQA
+169 VTNWNGDQA
-177 SLVVSGEKFSLS
+177 SIVTLQGVVSMSSLKS
-189 TLKGWTTSS
+189 NTTST

-204 DAAGVIVESSTDI
+204 DASGIIVESSTDI
-217 YSRCSIPSNRS
+217 YSMCSTPSLRS
-228 GSKTNHIENICKGA
+228 TVKYNHVQNICKGA
-242 GASYWIRGEKLF
+242 GVSYWIRGEKLF
-254 TESGF
+254 TPGGF
-259 DVLYYRKFISGISY
+259 DTLYYRKFISGISY

-280 DVDKLIGNPEPGH
+280 DVDKILGGDSNSI
-293 IAFADPSGNKWN
+293 IYADPSGSKWK
-305 LTIYHN
+305 LTVYHN
-311 AVAQYTV
+311 ATAQYTV

-330 ENTYSFKEGKMFCRS
+330 ENTYSFKEDKIFCRS

-365 SSYKSNAQV
+365 SAYKSNAQV

-394 YKKLEVEDLNVHPIE
+394 YKKLELEDLETHPIE
-409 IFSPVTAGGVAY
+409 IFSPNTAGGVAY
-421 YLHSISFAADSAT
+421 YKHSITFVDGTAD

-441 SSLAGTMY
+441 SSLDSTMY

-458 YNTPVLMEISDTYIN
+458 YNTPVLMDISDTYIN

-508 IFITQGSFYGITE
+508 IFITQGSFYGITD
-521 RFIFDLSVVNSQLQI
+521 RYIFDLSVVNSQLQI

-577 TKEAYRINE
+577 LKEAYRINE

-607 LIFYQNQTILLDYV
+607 LIFYQNQTFLLDYI
-621 HTKDAI
+621 HTKDEI

-647 DYDIAPITLQTEYY
+647 DYDIAPITLQTEFY
-661 GLGSNVKSINDC
+661 GLGSNIKSVNDC
-673 VYIRVAKNGI
+673 VYIRLAKNGI

-692 YCLNDKTLVSSTKNI
+692 YCLNEKTVESNTKTI

-714 DKETDSFFVRYQPQ
+714 DKVTDSFLVRYQPQ
-728 NQSGA
+728 NQSA
-733 GFSVKLEST
+733 SGFSVKLETT
-742 NPIISLSIGHTA
+742 NPIISLSIGHNA
-754 EAIQNAKINF
+754 EAVQNARINF

>member
-13 LTGISVNLTDYLDDI
+13 IENVSVNLTDYLEDI
-28 RPYNGF
+28 KPYEGF

-50 KKNIKLPNGHKLVRM
+50 KRNIQLPNGHKLVRM
-65 HNGDMYTI
+65 HNGNMYTI
-73 VGGTLYKNGIQIAE
+73 VGGTLYKNGIEIAN

-96 SYTDPYVTEGENKL
+96 AYTDPIVQETGDSML
-110 IIKYGGTTIERKYLL
+110 TIKYGGVAIQKKYLL
-125 NYNYCYG
+125 NYNYCYDIVG
-132 FYNSSTLCIT
+132 GTLRIT
-142 IAPATANSW
+142 IAPATASSW
-151 AEFENGLAY
+151 TEFEKGLAY
-160 IEITSSGAT
+160 TTITSSGT
-169 TTYTGSQA
+169 VTNWNGDQA
-177 SLVVSGEKFSLS
+177 SIVTLQGVVSMSSLKS
-189 TLKGWTTSS
+189 NTTST

-204 DAAGVIVESSTDI
+204 DASGVIVESSTDI
-217 YSRCSIPSNRS
+217 YSMCSTPSLRS
-228 GSKTNHIENICKGA
+228 TVKYNHVQNICKGA
-242 GASYWIRGEKLF
+242 GVSYWIRGEKLF
-254 TESGF
+254 TPGGF
-259 DVLYYRKFISGISY
+259 DTLYYRKFISGISY

-280 DVDKLIGNPEPGH
+280 DVDKILGGDSNSI
-293 IAFADPSGNKWN
+293 IYADPSGSKWK
-305 LTIYHN
+305 LTVYHN
-311 AVAQYTV
+311 ATAQYTV

-330 ENTYSFKEGKMFCRS
+330 ENTYSFKEDKIFCRS

-359 NNGLYV
+359 SNGLYV
-365 SSYKSNAQV
+365 SAYKSNAQV

-394 YKKLEVEDLNVHPIE
+394 YKKLELEDLETHPIE
-409 IFSPVTAGGVAY
+409 IFSPNTAGGVAY
-421 YLHSISFAADSAT
+421 YKHSITFVDGTAD

-441 SSLAGTMY
+441 SSLDGTMY

-458 YNTPVLMEISDTYIN
+458 YNTPVLMAISDTYIN

-508 IFITQGSFYGITE
+508 IFITQGSFYGITD
-521 RFIFDLSVVNSQLQI
+521 RYIFDLSVVNSQLQI

-577 TKEAYRINE
+577 LKEAYRINE

-607 LIFYQNQTILLDYV
+607 LIFYQNQTFLLDYI
-621 HTKDAI
+621 HTKDEI

-647 DYDIAPITLQTEYY
+647 DYDIAPITLQTEFY
-661 GLGSNVKSINDC
+661 GLGSNVKSVNDC
-673 VYIRVAKNGI
+673 VYIRLAKNGI

-692 YCLNDKTLVSSTKNI
+692 YCLNEKTVESKTKTI

-714 DKETDSFFVRYQPQ
+714 DKVTDSFFVRYQPQ
-728 NQSGA
+728 NQSA
-733 GFSVKLEST
+733 SGFSVKLETT
-742 NPIISLSIGHTA
+742 NPIISLSIGHNA
-754 EAIQNAKINF
+754 EAVQNARINF

>member
-13 LTGISVNLTDYLDDI
+13 IKNVSVNLTDYLEDI
-28 RPYNGF
+28 KPYEGF

-50 KKNIKLPNGHKLVRM
+50 KRNIQLPNGHKLVRM
-65 HNGDMYTI
+65 HNGNMYTI
-73 VGGTLYKNGIQIAE
+73 VGGTLYKNGIEIAN

-96 SYTDPYVTEGENKL
+96 AYTDPIVQEAGDSMLT
-110 IIKYGGTTIERKYLL
+110 IRYGGVTIQKKYLL
-125 NYNYCYG
+125 NYNYCYDIVG
-132 FYNSSTLCIT
+132 GTLRIT
-142 IAPATANSW
+142 IAPATASSW
-151 AEFENGLAY
+151 AEFEKGLAY
-160 IEITSSGAT
+160 TTITSSGT
-169 TTYTGSQA
+169 VTNWNGDQA
-177 SLVVSGEKFSLS
+177 SIVTLQGVVSMSSLKS
-189 TLKGWTTSS
+189 NTTST

-204 DAAGVIVESSTDI
+204 DASGVIVESSTDI
-217 YSRCSIPSNRS
+217 YSMCSTPSLRSTVKYNFIP
-228 GSKTNHIENICKGA
+228 NICKGA
-242 GASYWIRGEKLF
+242 GVSYWIRGEKLF
-254 TESGF
+254 TPGGF
-259 DVLYYRKFISGISY
+259 DTLYYRKFISGISY

-280 DVDKLIGNPEPGH
+280 DVDKILGGDSNSI
-293 IAFADPSGNKWN
+293 IYADPSGSKWK
-305 LTIYHN
+305 LTVYHN
-311 AVAQYTV
+311 ATAQYTV

-330 ENTYSFKEGKMFCRS
+330 ENTYSFKEDKIFCRS
-345 DDYNDRVLLTGPTG
+345 DDYNDRVLLTDPTG

-365 SSYKSNAQV
+365 SAYKSNAQV

-379 FATVYPEVENQLGST
+379 FATIYPEVENQLGST
-394 YKKLEVEDLNVHPIE
+394 YRKLELEDLETHPIE
-409 IFSPVTAGGVAY
+409 IFSPKTAGGVAY
-421 YLHSISFAADSAT
+421 YKHSITFVDGTAD
-434 VYDTFQE
+434 VYDAFQE
-441 SSLAGTMY
+441 SSLDGTMY
-449 PISTDGNTL
+449 SISTDGNTL
-458 YNTPVLMEISDTYIN
+458 YNTPVLMGISDTYIN

-508 IFITQGSFYGITE
+508 IFITQGSFYGITD
-521 RFIFDLSVVNSQLQI
+521 RYIFDLSVVNSQLQI

-577 TKEAYRINE
+577 LKEAYRINE

-607 LIFYQNQTILLDYV
+607 LIFYQNQTFLLDYI
-621 HTKDAI
+621 HTKDEI

-647 DYDIAPITLQTEYY
+647 DYDIAPITLQTEFY
-661 GLGSNVKSINDC
+661 GLGSNVKSVNDC
-673 VYIRVAKNGI
+673 VYIRLAKNGI

-692 YCLNDKTLVSSTKNI
+692 YCLNEKTVESKTKTI
-707 DIIDSMF
+707 DIVDSMF
-714 DKETDSFFVRYQPQ
+714 DKVTDSFLVRYQPQ
-728 NQSGA
+728 NQSA
-733 GFSVKLEST
+733 SGFSVKLETT

-754 EAIQNAKINF
+754 EAVQNARINF

>member
-13 LTGISVNLTDYLDDI
+13 IENVSVNLTDYLEDI
-28 RPYNGF
+28 KPYEGF

-50 KKNIKLPNGHKLVRM
+50 KRNIQLPNGHKLVRM
-65 HNGDMYTI
+65 HNGNMYTI
-73 VGGTLYKNGIQIAE
+73 VGGTLYKNGLEIAN

-96 SYTDPYVTEGENKL
+96 AYTDPIVQETGDSML
-110 IIKYGGTTIERKYLL
+110 TIRYAGVAIQKKYLL
-125 NYNYCYG
+125 NYNYCYDIVG
-132 FYNSSTLCIT
+132 GTLRIT
-142 IAPATANSW
+142 IAPATASSW
-151 AEFENGLAY
+151 AEFEKGLAY
-160 IEITSSGAT
+160 TTITSSGT
-169 TTYTGSQA
+169 VTNWNGDQA
-177 SLVVSGEKFSLS
+177 SIVTLQGVVSISSLKS
-189 TLKGWTTSS
+189 NTTST

-204 DAAGVIVESSTDI
+204 DASGVIVESSTDI
-217 YSRCSIPSNRS
+217 YSMCSAPSLRS
-228 GSKTNHIENICKGA
+228 TVKYNHVQNICKGA
-242 GASYWIRGEKLF
+242 GVSYWIRGEKLF
-254 TESGF
+254 TPGGF
-259 DVLYYRKFISGISY
+259 DTLYYRKFISGISY

-280 DVDKLIGNPEPGH
+280 DVDKILGGDSNSI
-293 IAFADPSGNKWN
+293 IYADPSGSKWK
-305 LTIYHN
+305 LTVYHN
-311 AVAQYTV
+311 ATAQYTV

-330 ENTYSFKEGKMFCRS
+330 ENTYSFKEDKIFCRS
-345 DDYNDRVLLTGPTG
+345 DDYNDRVLLTGATG

-365 SSYKSNAQV
+365 SAYKSNAQV

-379 FATVYPEVENQLGST
+379 FATVYPELENQLGST
-394 YKKLEVEDLNVHPIE
+394 YKKLELEDLETHPIE
-409 IFSPVTAGGVAY
+409 IFSPNTAGGVAY
-421 YLHSISFAADSAT
+421 YKHSITFVDGTAD

-441 SSLAGTMY
+441 SSLDGTMY

-458 YNTPVLMEISDTYIN
+458 YNTPVLMDISDTYIN

-508 IFITQGSFYGITE
+508 IFITQGSFYGITD
-521 RFIFDLSVVNSQLQI
+521 RYIFDLSVVNSQLQI

-577 TKEAYRINE
+577 LKEAYRINE

-607 LIFYQNQTILLDYV
+607 LIFYQNQTFLLDYI
-621 HTKDAI
+621 HTKDEI

-647 DYDIAPITLQTEYY
+647 DYDIAPITLQTEFY
-661 GLGSNVKSINDC
+661 GLGSNVKSVNDC
-673 VYIRVAKNGI
+673 VYIRLAKNGI

-692 YCLNDKTLVSSTKNI
+692 YCLNEKTVESNTKTI

-714 DKETDSFFVRYQPQ
+714 DKVTNSFFVRYQPQ
-728 NQSGA
+728 NQSA
-733 GFSVKLEST
+733 SGFSVKLETT
-742 NPIISLSIGHTA
+742 NPIISLSIGHNA
-754 EAIQNAKINF
+754 EAVQNARINF

>member
-13 LTGISVNLTDYLDDI
+13 IENVSVNLTDYLEDI
-28 RPYNGF
+28 KPYEGF

-50 KKNIKLPNGHKLVRM
+50 KRNIQLPNGHKLVRM
-65 HNGDMYTI
+65 HNGNMYTI
-73 VGGTLYKNGIQIAE
+73 VGGTLYKNGIEIAN

-96 SYTDPYVTEGENKL
+96 AYTDPIVQETGDSML
-110 IIKYGGTTIERKYLL
+110 TIKYGGVAIQKKYLL
-125 NYNYCYG
+125 NYNYCYDIVG
-132 FYNSSTLCIT
+132 GTLRIT
-142 IAPATANSW
+142 IAPATASSW
-151 AEFENGLAY
+151 AEFEKGLAY
-160 IEITSSGAT
+160 TTITSSGT
-169 TTYTGSQA
+169 VTNWNGDQA
-177 SLVVSGEKFSLS
+177 SIVTLQGVVSMSSLKS
-189 TLKGWTTSS
+189 NTTST

-204 DAAGVIVESSTDI
+204 DASGVIVESSTDI
-217 YSRCSIPSNRS
+217 YSMCSTPSLRS
-228 GSKTNHIENICKGA
+228 TVKYNHVQNICKGA
-242 GASYWIRGEKLF
+242 GVSYWIRGEKLF
-254 TESGF
+254 TPGGF
-259 DVLYYRKFISGISY
+259 DTLYYRKFISGISY

-280 DVDKLIGNPEPGH
+280 DVDKILGGDSNSI
-293 IAFADPSGNKWN
+293 IYADPSGSKWK
-305 LTIYHN
+305 LTVYHN
-311 AVAQYTV
+311 ATAQYTV

-330 ENTYSFKEGKMFCRS
+330 ENTYSFKEDKIFCRS

-359 NNGLYV
+359 SNGLYV
-365 SSYKSNAQV
+365 SAYKSNAQV

-394 YKKLEVEDLNVHPIE
+394 YKKLELEDLETHPIE
-409 IFSPVTAGGVAY
+409 IFSPNTAGGVAY
-421 YLHSISFAADSAT
+421 YKHSITFVEGTAD

-441 SSLAGTMY
+441 SLLDGTMY

-458 YNTPVLMEISDTYIN
+458 YNTPVLMAISDTYIN

-508 IFITQGSFYGITE
+508 IFITQGSFYGITD
-521 RFIFDLSVVNSQLQI
+521 RYIFDLSVVNSQLQI

-577 TKEAYRINE
+577 LKEAYRINE

-607 LIFYQNQTILLDYV
+607 LIFYQNQTFLLDYI
-621 HTKDAI
+621 HTKGEI

-647 DYDIAPITLQTEYY
+647 DYDIAPITLQTEFY
-661 GLGSNVKSINDC
+661 GLGSNVKSVNDC
-673 VYIRVAKNGI
+673 VYIRLAKNGI

-692 YCLNDKTLVSSTKNI
+692 YCLNEKTVESKTKTI

-714 DKETDSFFVRYQPQ
+714 DKVTDSFFVRYQPQ
-728 NQSGA
+728 NQSA
-733 GFSVKLEST
+733 SGFSVKLETT
-742 NPIISLSIGHTA
+742 NPIISLSIGHNA
-754 EAIQNAKINF
+754 EAVQNARINF

>member
-13 LTGISVNLTDYLDDI
+13 IENVSVNLTDYLEDI
-28 RPYNGF
+28 KPYEGF

-50 KKNIKLPNGHKLVRM
+50 KRNIQLPNGHKLVRM
-65 HNGDMYTI
+65 HNGNMYTI
-73 VGGTLYKNGIQIAE
+73 VGGTLYKNGIEIAN

-96 SYTDPYVTEGENKL
+96 AYTDPIVQETGDSML
-110 IIKYGGTTIERKYLL
+110 TIRYGGVAIQKKYLL
-125 NYNYCYG
+125 NYNYCYDIVG
-132 FYNSSTLCIT
+132 GTLRIT
-142 IAPATANSW
+142 IAPATASSW
-151 AEFENGLAY
+151 AEFEKGLAY
-160 IEITSSGAT
+160 TTITSSGT
-169 TTYTGSQA
+169 VTNWNGDQA
-177 SLVVSGEKFSLS
+177 SIVTLQGVVSISSLKS
-189 TLKGWTTSS
+189 NTTST

-204 DAAGVIVESSTDI
+204 DASGVIVESSTDI
-217 YSRCSIPSNRS
+217 YSMCSTPSLRS
-228 GSKTNHIENICKGA
+228 TVKYNHVQNICKGA
-242 GASYWIRGEKLF
+242 GVSYWIRGEKLF
-254 TESGF
+254 TPGGF
-259 DVLYYRKFISGISY
+259 DTLYYRKFISGISY

-280 DVDKLIGNPEPGH
+280 DVDKILGGDSNSI
-293 IAFADPSGNKWN
+293 IYADPSGSKWK
-305 LTIYHN
+305 LTVYHN
-311 AVAQYTV
+311 ATAQYTV

-330 ENTYSFKEGKMFCRS
+330 ENTYSFKEDKIFCRS

-365 SSYKSNAQV
+365 SAYKSNAQV

-394 YKKLEVEDLNVHPIE
+394 YKKLELEDLDTHPIE
-409 IFSPVTAGGVAY
+409 IFSPNTAGGVAY
-421 YLHSISFAADSAT
+421 YKHSITFVDGTAD

-441 SSLAGTMY
+441 SSLDGTMY

-458 YNTPVLMEISDTYIN
+458 YNTPVLMDISDTYIN

-508 IFITQGSFYGITE
+508 IFITQGSFYGITD
-521 RFIFDLSVVNSQLQI
+521 RYIFDLSVVNSQLQI

-577 TKEAYRINE
+577 LKEAYRINE

-607 LIFYQNQTILLDYV
+607 LIFYQNQTFLLDYI
-621 HTKDAI
+621 HTKDEI

-647 DYDIAPITLQTEYY
+647 DYDIAPITLQTEFY
-661 GLGSNVKSINDC
+661 GLGSNVKSVNDC
-673 VYIRVAKNGI
+673 VYIRLAKNGI

-692 YCLNDKTLVSSTKNI
+692 YCLNEKTVESKTKTI

-714 DKETDSFFVRYQPQ
+714 DKITDSFLVRYQPQ
-728 NQSGA
+728 NQSA
-733 GFSVKLEST
+733 SGFSVKLETT

-754 EAIQNAKINF
+754 EAVQNARINF

>member
-13 LTGISVNLTDYLDDI
+13 IENVSVNLTDYLEDI
-28 RPYNGF
+28 KPYEGF

-50 KKNIKLPNGHKLVRM
+50 KRNIQLPNGHKLVRM
-65 HNGDMYTI
+65 HNGNMYTI
-73 VGGTLYKNGIQIAE
+73 VGGTLYKNGIEIAN

-96 SYTDPYVTEGENKL
+96 AYTDPIVQETGDSML
-110 IIKYGGTTIERKYLL
+110 TIRYGGVAIQKKYLL
-125 NYNYCYG
+125 NYNYCYDIVG
-132 FYNSSTLCIT
+132 GTLRIT
-142 IAPATANSW
+142 IAPATASSW
-151 AEFENGLAY
+151 AEFEKGLAY
-160 IEITSSGAT
+160 TTITSSGT
-169 TTYTGSQA
+169 VTNWNGDQA
-177 SLVVSGEKFSLS
+177 SIVTLQGVVSMSSLKS
-189 TLKGWTTSS
+189 NTTST

-204 DAAGVIVESSTDI
+204 DASGIIVESSTDI
-217 YSRCSIPSNRS
+217 YSMCSTPSLRS
-228 GSKTNHIENICKGA
+228 TVKYNHVQNICKGA
-242 GASYWIRGEKLF
+242 GVSYWIRGEKLF
-254 TESGF
+254 TPGGF
-259 DVLYYRKFISGISY
+259 DTLYYRKFISGISY

-280 DVDKLIGNPEPGH
+280 DVDKILGGDSNSI
-293 IAFADPSGNKWN
+293 IYADPSGSKWK
-305 LTIYHN
+305 LTVYHN
-311 AVAQYTV
+311 ATAQYTV

-330 ENTYSFKEGKMFCRS
+330 ENTYSFKEDKIFCRS

-365 SSYKSNAQV
+365 SAYKSNAQV

-394 YKKLEVEDLNVHPIE
+394 YKKLELEDLDTHPIE
-409 IFSPVTAGGVAY
+409 IFSPNTAGGVAY
-421 YLHSISFAADSAT
+421 YKHSITFVDGTAD

-441 SSLAGTMY
+441 SSLDSTMY

-458 YNTPVLMEISDTYIN
+458 YNTPVLMDISDTYIN

-508 IFITQGSFYGITE
+508 IFITQGSFYGITD
-521 RFIFDLSVVNSQLQI
+521 RYIFDLSVVNSQLQI

-577 TKEAYRINE
+577 LKEAYRINE

-607 LIFYQNQTILLDYV
+607 LIFYQNQTFLLDYI
-621 HTKDAI
+621 HTKDEI

-647 DYDIAPITLQTEYY
+647 DYDIAPITLQTEFY
-661 GLGSNVKSINDC
+661 GLGSNIKSVNDC
-673 VYIRVAKNGI
+673 VYIRLAKNGI

-692 YCLNDKTLVSSTKNI
+692 YCLNEKTVESNTKTI

-714 DKETDSFFVRYQPQ
+714 DKVTDSFLVRYQPQ
-728 NQSGA
+728 NQSA
-733 GFSVKLEST
+733 SGFSVKLETT
-742 NPIISLSIGHTA
+742 NPIISLSIGHNA
-754 EAIQNAKINF
+754 EAVQNARINF

>member
-13 LTGISVNLTDYLDDI
+13 IENVSVNLTDYLEDI
-28 RPYNGF
+28 KPYEGF

-50 KKNIKLPNGHKLVRM
+50 KRNIQLPNGHKLVRM
-65 HNGDMYTI
+65 HNGNMYTI
-73 VGGTLYKNGIQIAE
+73 VGGTLYKNGIEIAN

-96 SYTDPYVTEGENKL
+96 AYTDPIVQETGDSML
-110 IIKYGGTTIERKYLL
+110 TIKYGGVAIQKKYLL
-125 NYNYCYG
+125 NYNYCYDIVG
-132 FYNSSTLCIT
+132 GTLRIT
-142 IAPATANSW
+142 IAPATASSW
-151 AEFENGLAY
+151 TEFEKGLAY
-160 IEITSSGAT
+160 TTITSSGT
-169 TTYTGSQA
+169 VTNWNGDQA
-177 SLVVSGEKFSLS
+177 SIVTLQGVVSMSSLKS
-189 TLKGWTTSS
+189 NTTST

-204 DAAGVIVESSTDI
+204 DASGVIVESSTDI
-217 YSRCSIPSNRS
+217 YSMCSTPSLRS
-228 GSKTNHIENICKGA
+228 TVKYNHVQNICKGA
-242 GASYWIRGEKLF
+242 GVSYWIRGEKLF
-254 TESGF
+254 TPGGF
-259 DVLYYRKFISGISY
+259 DTLYYRKFISGISY

-280 DVDKLIGNPEPGH
+280 DVDKILGGDSNSI
-293 IAFADPSGNKWN
+293 IYADPSGSKWK
-305 LTIYHN
+305 LTVYHN
-311 AVAQYTV
+311 ATAQYTV

-330 ENTYSFKEGKMFCRS
+330 ENTYSFKEDKIFCRS
-345 DDYNDRVLLTGPTG
+345 DDYNDRVLLTGATG
-359 NNGLYV
+359 SNGLYV
-365 SSYKSNAQV
+365 SAYKSNAQV

-394 YKKLEVEDLNVHPIE
+394 YKKLELEDLETHPIE
-409 IFSPVTAGGVAY
+409 IFSPNTAGGVAY
-421 YLHSISFAADSAT
+421 YKHSITFVDGTAD

-441 SSLAGTMY
+441 SSLDGTMY

-458 YNTPVLMEISDTYIN
+458 YNTPVLMAISDTYIN

-508 IFITQGSFYGITE
+508 IFITQGSFYGITD
-521 RFIFDLSVVNSQLQI
+521 RYIFDLSVVNSQLQI

-577 TKEAYRINE
+577 LKEAYRINE

-607 LIFYQNQTILLDYV
+607 LIFYQNQTFLLDYI
-621 HTKDAI
+621 HTKDEI

-647 DYDIAPITLQTEYY
+647 DYDIAPITLQTEFY

-673 VYIRVAKNGI
+673 VYIRLAKNGI

-692 YCLNDKTLVSSTKNI
+692 YCLNEKTVESNTKTI

-714 DKETDSFFVRYQPQ
+714 DKVTNSFFVRYQPQ
-728 NQSGA
+728 NQSA
-733 GFSVKLEST
+733 SGFSVKLETT
-742 NPIISLSIGHTA
+742 NPIISLSIGHNA
-754 EAIQNAKINF
+754 EAVQNARINF

>member
-13 LTGISVNLTDYLDDI
+13 IENVSVNLTDYLEDI
-28 RPYNGF
+28 KPYEGF

-50 KKNIKLPNGHKLVRM
+50 KRNIQLPNGHKLVRM
-65 HNGDMYTI
+65 HNGNMYTI
-73 VGGTLYKNGIQIAE
+73 VGGTLYKNGIEIAN

-96 SYTDPYVTEGENKL
+96 AYTDPIVQETGDSML
-110 IIKYGGTTIERKYLL
+110 TIKYGGVAIQKKYLL
-125 NYNYCYG
+125 NYNYCYDIAG
-132 FYNSSTLCIT
+132 GTLRIT
-142 IAPATANSW
+142 IAPATASSW
-151 AEFENGLAY
+151 AEFEKGLAY
-160 IEITSSGAT
+160 TTITSSGT
-169 TTYTGSQA
+169 VTNWTGEQA
-177 SLVVSGEKFSLS
+177 SIVTLQGVVSMSSLKS
-189 TLKGWTTSS
+189 NTTST

-204 DAAGVIVESSTDI
+204 DASGIIVESSTDI
-217 YSRCSIPSNRS
+217 YSMCSTPSLRS
-228 GSKTNHIENICKGA
+228 TVKYNHVQNICKGA
-242 GASYWIRGEKLF
+242 GVSYWIRGEKLF
-254 TESGF
+254 TPGGF
-259 DVLYYRKFISGISY
+259 DTLYYRKFISGISY

-280 DVDKLIGNPEPGH
+280 DVDKILGGDSNSI
-293 IAFADPSGNKWN
+293 IYADPSGSKWK
-305 LTIYHN
+305 LTVYHN
-311 AVAQYTV
+311 ATAQYTV

-330 ENTYSFKEGKMFCRS
+330 ENTYSFKEDKIFCRS
-345 DDYNDRVLLTGPTG
+345 DDYNDRVLLTGSTG

-365 SSYKSNAQV
+365 SAYKSNAQV

-394 YKKLEVEDLNVHPIE
+394 YKKLELEDLETHPIE
-409 IFSPVTAGGVAY
+409 IFSPNTAGGVAY
-421 YLHSISFAADSAT
+421 YKHSITFVDGTAD

-441 SSLAGTMY
+441 SSLDGTMY

-458 YNTPVLMEISDTYIN
+458 YNTPVLMAISDTYIN

-508 IFITQGSFYGITE
+508 IFITQGSFYGITD
-521 RFIFDLSVVNSQLQI
+521 RYIFDLSVVNSQLQI

-577 TKEAYRINE
+577 LKEAYRINE

-607 LIFYQNQTILLDYV
+607 LIFYQNQTFLLDYI
-621 HTKDAI
+621 HTKDEI

-647 DYDIAPITLQTEYY
+647 DYDIAPITLQTEFY
-661 GLGSNVKSINDC
+661 GLGSNVKSVNDC
-673 VYIRVAKNGI
+673 VYIRLAKNGI

-692 YCLNDKTLVSSTKNI
+692 YCLNEKTVESKTKTI

-714 DKETDSFFVRYQPQ
+714 DKVTDSFLVRYQPQ
-728 NQSGA
+728 NQSA
-733 GFSVKLEST
+733 SGFSVKLETT

-754 EAIQNAKINF
+754 EAVQNARINF

>member
-13 LTGISVNLTDYLDDI
+13 IENVSVNLTDYLEDI
-28 RPYNGF
+28 KPYEGF

-50 KKNIKLPNGHKLVRM
+50 KRNIQLPNGHKLVRM
-65 HNGDMYTI
+65 HNGNMYTI
-73 VGGTLYKNGIQIAE
+73 VGGTLYKNGIEIAN

-96 SYTDPYVTEGENKL
+96 AYTDPIVQETGDSML
-110 IIKYGGTTIERKYLL
+110 TIRYAGVAIQKKYLL
-125 NYNYCYG
+125 NYNYCYDIVG
-132 FYNSSTLCIT
+132 GTLRIT
-142 IAPATANSW
+142 IAPATASSW
-151 AEFENGLAY
+151 AEFEKGLAY
-160 IEITSSGAT
+160 TTITSSGT
-169 TTYTGSQA
+169 VTNWNGDQA
-177 SLVVSGEKFSLS
+177 SIVTLQGVVSMSSLKS
-189 TLKGWTTSS
+189 NTTST

-204 DAAGVIVESSTDI
+204 DASGVIVESSTDI
-217 YSRCSIPSNRS
+217 YSMCSTPSLRS
-228 GSKTNHIENICKGA
+228 TVKYNHVQNICKGA
-242 GASYWIRGEKLF
+242 GVSYWIRGEKLF
-254 TESGF
+254 TPGGF
-259 DVLYYRKFISGISY
+259 DTLYYRKFISGISY

-280 DVDKLIGNPEPGH
+280 DVDKILGGDSNSI
-293 IAFADPSGNKWN
+293 IYADPSGSKWK
-305 LTIYHN
+305 LTVYHN
-311 AVAQYTV
+311 ATAQYTV

-330 ENTYSFKEGKMFCRS
+330 ENTYSFKEDKIFCRS

-359 NNGLYV
+359 SNGLYV
-365 SSYKSNAQV
+365 SAYKSNAQV

-394 YKKLEVEDLNVHPIE
+394 YKKLELEDLETHPIE
-409 IFSPVTAGGVAY
+409 IFSPNTAGGVAY
-421 YLHSISFAADSAT
+421 YKHSITFVDGTAD

-441 SSLAGTMY
+441 SSLDGTMY

-458 YNTPVLMEISDTYIN
+458 YNTPVLMDISDTYIN

-508 IFITQGSFYGITE
+508 IFITQGSFYGITD
-521 RFIFDLSVVNSQLQI
+521 RYIFDLSVVNSQLQI

-577 TKEAYRINE
+577 LKEAYRINE

-607 LIFYQNQTILLDYV
+607 LIFYQNQTFLLDYI
-621 HTKDAI
+621 HTKDEI

-647 DYDIAPITLQTEYY
+647 DYDIAPITLQTEFY
-661 GLGSNVKSINDC
+661 GLGSNVKSVNDC
-673 VYIRVAKNGI
+673 VYIRLAKNGI

-692 YCLNDKTLVSSTKNI
+692 YCLNEKTIESKTKTI

-714 DKETDSFFVRYQPQ
+714 DKVTDSFLVRYQPQ
-728 NQSGA
+728 NQSA
-733 GFSVKLEST
+733 SGFSVKLETT
-742 NPIISLSIGHTA
+742 NPIISLSIGHTV
-754 EAIQNAKINF
+754 EAVQNARINF

>member
-13 LTGISVNLTDYLDDI
+13 IENVSVNLTDYLEDI
-28 RPYNGF
+28 KPYEGF

-50 KKNIKLPNGHKLVRM
+50 KRNIQLPNGHKLVRM
-65 HNGDMYTI
+65 HNGNMYTI
-73 VGGTLYKNGIQIAE
+73 VGGTLYKNGIEIAN

-96 SYTDPYVTEGENKL
+96 AYTDPIVQETGDSML
-110 IIKYGGTTIERKYLL
+110 TIKYGGVAIQKKYLL
-125 NYNYCYG
+125 NYNYCYDIVG
-132 FYNSSTLCIT
+132 GTLRIT
-142 IAPATANSW
+142 IAPATASSW
-151 AEFENGLAY
+151 TEFEKGLAY
-160 IEITSSGAT
+160 TTITSSGT
-169 TTYTGSQA
+169 VTNWNGDQA
-177 SLVVSGEKFSLS
+177 SIVTLQGVVSMSSLKS
-189 TLKGWTTSS
+189 NTTST

-204 DAAGVIVESSTDI
+204 DASGVIVESSTDI
-217 YSRCSIPSNRS
+217 YSMCSTPSLRS
-228 GSKTNHIENICKGA
+228 TVKYNHVQNICKGA
-242 GASYWIRGEKLF
+242 GVSYWIRGEKLF
-254 TESGF
+254 TPGRF
-259 DVLYYRKFISGISY
+259 DTLYYRKFISGISY

-280 DVDKLIGNPEPGH
+280 DVDKILGGDSNSI
-293 IAFADPSGNKWN
+293 IYADPSGSKWK
-305 LTIYHN
+305 LTVYHN
-311 AVAQYTV
+311 ATAQYTV

-330 ENTYSFKEGKMFCRS
+330 ENTYSFKEDKIFCRS

-359 NNGLYV
+359 SNGLYV
-365 SSYKSNAQV
+365 SAYKSNAQV

-394 YKKLEVEDLNVHPIE
+394 YKKLELEDLETHPIE
-409 IFSPVTAGGVAY
+409 IFSPNTAGGVAY
-421 YLHSISFAADSAT
+421 YKHSITFVDGTAD

-441 SSLAGTMY
+441 SSLDGTMY

-458 YNTPVLMEISDTYIN
+458 YNTPVLMAISDTYIN

-508 IFITQGSFYGITE
+508 IFITQGSFYGITD
-521 RFIFDLSVVNSQLQI
+521 RYIFDLSVVNSQLQI

-577 TKEAYRINE
+577 LKEAYRINE

-607 LIFYQNQTILLDYV
+607 LIFYQNQTFLLDYI
-621 HTKDAI
+621 HTKDEI

-647 DYDIAPITLQTEYY
+647 DYDIAPITLQTEFY
-661 GLGSNVKSINDC
+661 GLGSNIKSVNDC
-673 VYIRVAKNGI
+673 VYIRLAKNGI

-692 YCLNDKTLVSSTKNI
+692 YCLNEKTIESNTKTI

-714 DKETDSFFVRYQPQ
+714 DKVTDSFFVRYQPQ
-728 NQSGA
+728 NQSA
-733 GFSVKLEST
+733 SGFSVKLETT

-754 EAIQNAKINF
+754 EAVQNAKINF

>member
-13 LTGISVNLTDYLDDI
+13 IENVSVNLTDYLEDI
-28 RPYNGF
+28 KPYEGF

-50 KKNIKLPNGHKLVRM
+50 KRNIQLPNGHKLVRM
-65 HNGDMYTI
+65 HNGNMYTI
-73 VGGTLYKNGIQIAE
+73 VGGTLYKNGIEIAN

-96 SYTDPYVTEGENKL
+96 AYTDPIVQETGDSML
-110 IIKYGGTTIERKYLL
+110 TIKYGGVAIQKKYLL
-125 NYNYCYG
+125 NYNYCYDIVG
-132 FYNSSTLCIT
+132 GTLRIT
-142 IAPATANSW
+142 IAPATASSW
-151 AEFENGLAY
+151 AEFEKGLAY
-160 IEITSSGAT
+160 TTITSSGT
-169 TTYTGSQA
+169 VTNWNGDQA
-177 SLVVSGEKFSLS
+177 SIVTLQGVVSMSSLKS
-189 TLKGWTTSS
+189 NTTST

-204 DAAGVIVESSTDI
+204 DASGVIVESSTDI
-217 YSRCSIPSNRS
+217 YSMCSTPSLRS
-228 GSKTNHIENICKGA
+228 TVKYNHVQNICKGA
-242 GASYWIRGEKLF
+242 GVSYWIRGEKLF
-254 TESGF
+254 TPGGF
-259 DVLYYRKFISGISY
+259 DTLYYRKFISGISY

-280 DVDKLIGNPEPGH
+280 DVDKILGGDSNSI
-293 IAFADPSGNKWN
+293 IYADPSGSKWK
-305 LTIYHN
+305 LTVYHN
-311 AVAQYTV
+311 ATAQYTV

-330 ENTYSFKEGKMFCRS
+330 ENTYSFKEDKIFCRS
-345 DDYNDRVLLTGPTG
+345 DDYNDRVLLTGATG
-359 NNGLYV
+359 SNGLYV
-365 SSYKSNAQV
+365 SAYKSNAQV

-394 YKKLEVEDLNVHPIE
+394 YKKLELEDLETHPIE
-409 IFSPVTAGGVAY
+409 IFSPNTAGGVAY
-421 YLHSISFAADSAT
+421 YKHSITFVDGTAD

-441 SSLAGTMY
+441 SSLDGTMY

-458 YNTPVLMEISDTYIN
+458 YNTPVLMAISDTYIN

-508 IFITQGSFYGITE
+508 IFITQGSFYGITD
-521 RFIFDLSVVNSQLQI
+521 RYIFDLSVVNSQLQI

-577 TKEAYRINE
+577 LKEAYRINE

-607 LIFYQNQTILLDYV
+607 LIFYQNQTFLLDYI
-621 HTKDAI
+621 HTKDEI

-647 DYDIAPITLQTEYY
+647 DYDIAPITLQTEFY
-661 GLGSNVKSINDC
+661 GLGSNVKSVNDC
-673 VYIRVAKNGI
+673 VYIRLAKNGI

-692 YCLNDKTLVSSTKNI
+692 YCLNEKTVESKTKTI

-714 DKETDSFFVRYQPQ
+714 DKVTDSFLVRYQPQ
-728 NQSGA
+728 NQSA
-733 GFSVKLEST
+733 SGFSVKLETT
-742 NPIISLSIGHTA
+742 NPIISLSIGHNA
-754 EAIQNAKINF
+754 EAVQNARINF

>member
-13 LTGISVNLTDYLDDI
+13 IENVSVNLTDYLEDI
-28 RPYNGF
+28 KPYEGF

-50 KKNIKLPNGHKLVRM
+50 KRNIQLPNGHKLVRM
-65 HNGDMYTI
+65 HNGNMYTI
-73 VGGTLYKNGIQIAE
+73 VGGTLYKNGIEIAN

-96 SYTDPYVTEGENKL
+96 AYTDPIVQETGDSML
-110 IIKYGGTTIERKYLL
+110 TIKYGGVAIQKKYLL
-125 NYNYCYG
+125 NYNYCYDIVG
-132 FYNSSTLCIT
+132 GTLRIT
-142 IAPATANSW
+142 IAPATASSW
-151 AEFENGLAY
+151 AEFEKGLAY
-160 IEITSSGAT
+160 TTITSSGT
-169 TTYTGSQA
+169 VTNWNGDQA
-177 SLVVSGEKFSLS
+177 SIVTLQGVVSLSSLKS
-189 TLKGWTTSS
+189 NTTST

-204 DAAGVIVESSTDI
+204 DASGVIVESSTDI
-217 YSRCSIPSNRS
+217 YSMCSTPSLRS
-228 GSKTNHIENICKGA
+228 TVKYNHVQNICKGA
-242 GASYWIRGEKLF
+242 GVSYWIRGEKLF
-254 TESGF
+254 TPGGF
-259 DVLYYRKFISGISY
+259 DTLYYRKFISGISY

-280 DVDKLIGNPEPGH
+280 DVDKILGGDSNSI
-293 IAFADPSGNKWN
+293 IYADPSGSKWK
-305 LTIYHN
+305 LTVYHN
-311 AVAQYTV
+311 ATAQYTV

-330 ENTYSFKEGKMFCRS
+330 ENTYSFKEDKIFCRS

-359 NNGLYV
+359 SNGLYV
-365 SSYKSNAQV
+365 SAYKSNAQV

-394 YKKLEVEDLNVHPIE
+394 YKKLELEDLETHPIE
-409 IFSPVTAGGVAY
+409 IFSPNTAGGVAY
-421 YLHSISFAADSAT
+421 YKHSITFVDGTAD

-441 SSLAGTMY
+441 SSLDGTMY

-458 YNTPVLMEISDTYIN
+458 YNTPVLMDISDTYIN

-508 IFITQGSFYGITE
+508 IFITQGSFYGITD
-521 RFIFDLSVVNSQLQI
+521 RYIFDLSVVNSQLQI

-577 TKEAYRINE
+577 LKEAYRINE

-607 LIFYQNQTILLDYV
+607 LIFYQNQTFLLDYI
-621 HTKDAI
+621 HTKDEI

-647 DYDIAPITLQTEYY
+647 DYDIAPITLQTEFY
-661 GLGSNVKSINDC
+661 GLGSNVKSVNDC
-673 VYIRVAKNGI
+673 VYIRLAKNGI

-692 YCLNDKTLVSSTKNI
+692 YCLNEKTIESKTKTI

-714 DKETDSFFVRYQPQ
+714 DKVTDSFLVRYQPQ
-728 NQSGA
+728 NQSA
-733 GFSVKLEST
+733 SGFSVKLETT

-754 EAIQNAKINF
+754 EAVQNAKINF

>member
-13 LTGISVNLTDYLDDI
+13 IKNVSVNLTDYLEDI
-28 RPYNGF
+28 KPYEGF

-50 KKNIKLPNGHKLVRM
+50 KRNIQLPNGHKLVRM
-65 HNGDMYTI
+65 HNGNMYTI
-73 VGGTLYKNGIQIAE
+73 VGGTLYKNGIEIAN

-96 SYTDPYVTEGENKL
+96 AYTDPIVQETGDSML
-110 IIKYGGTTIERKYLL
+110 TIKYGGVAIQKKYLL
-125 NYNYCYG
+125 NYNYCYDIVG
-132 FYNSSTLCIT
+132 GTLRIT
-142 IAPATANSW
+142 IAPATASSW
-151 AEFENGLAY
+151 AEFEKGLAY
-160 IEITSSGAT
+160 TTITSSGT
-169 TTYTGSQA
+169 VTNWNGDQA
-177 SLVVSGEKFSLS
+177 SIVTLQGVVSISSLKS
-189 TLKGWTTSS
+189 NTTST

-204 DAAGVIVESSTDI
+204 DASGVIVESSTDI
-217 YSRCSIPSNRS
+217 YSMCSTPSLRS
-228 GSKTNHIENICKGA
+228 TVKYNHVQNICKGA
-242 GASYWIRGEKLF
+242 GVSYWIRGEKLF
-254 TESGF
+254 TPGGF
-259 DVLYYRKFISGISY
+259 DTLYYRKFISGISY

-280 DVDKLIGNPEPGH
+280 DVDKILGGDSNSI
-293 IAFADPSGNKWN
+293 IYADPSGSKWK
-305 LTIYHN
+305 LTVYHN
-311 AVAQYTV
+311 ATAQYTV

-330 ENTYSFKEGKMFCRS
+330 ENTYSFKEDKIFCRS

-365 SSYKSNAQV
+365 SAYKSNAQV

-394 YKKLEVEDLNVHPIE
+394 YKKLELEDLETHPIE
-409 IFSPVTAGGVAY
+409 IFSPNTAGGVAY
-421 YLHSISFAADSAT
+421 YKHSITFVDGTAD

-441 SSLAGTMY
+441 SSLDGTMY

-458 YNTPVLMEISDTYIN
+458 YNTPVLMNISDTYIN

-508 IFITQGSFYGITE
+508 IFITQGSFYGITD
-521 RFIFDLSVVNSQLQI
+521 RYIFDLSVVNSQLQI

-577 TKEAYRINE
+577 LKEAYRINE

-607 LIFYQNQTILLDYV
+607 LIFYQNQTFLLDYI
-621 HTKDAI
+621 HTKDEI

-647 DYDIAPITLQTEYY
+647 DYDIAPITLQTEFY
-661 GLGSNVKSINDC
+661 GLGSNVKSVNDC
-673 VYIRVAKNGI
+673 VYIRLAKNGI

-692 YCLNDKTLVSSTKNI
+692 YCLNEKTIESKTKTI

-714 DKETDSFFVRYQPQ
+714 DKVTGSFFVRYQPQ
-728 NQSGA
+728 NQSA
-733 GFSVKLEST
+733 SGFSVKLETT

-754 EAIQNAKINF
+754 EAVQNARINF

>member
-13 LTGISVNLTDYLDDI
+13 IKSVSVNLTDYLDDI
-28 RPYNGF
+28 KPYEGF

-50 KKNIKLPNGHKLVRM
+50 KRKIQLPNGHKLVRM
-65 HNGDMYTI
+65 HNGNMYTI
-73 VGGTLYKNGIQIAE
+73 VGGTLYKNGLEIAN

-96 SYTDPYVTEGENKL
+96 VYTDQIVQETGDSML
-110 IIKYGGTTIERKYLL
+110 TIKYGGVTIQKKYLL
-125 NYNYCYG
+125 NYNYCYDFSG
-132 FYNSSTLCIT
+132 TTLRIT
-142 IAPATANSW
+142 IAPATASSW

-160 IEITSSGAT
+160 TTITSDGT
-169 TTYTGSQA
+169 VTNWIGNQA
-177 SLVVSGEKFSLS
+177 SIVTLQGIVSISSLKS
-189 TLKGWTTSS
+189 NTTST

-204 DAAGVIVESSTDI
+204 DASGIIVESSTDI
-217 YSRCSIPSNRS
+217 YSMCSTPSVRNTV
-228 GSKTNHIENICKGA
+228 KYNHVENICKGA
-242 GASYWIRGEKLF
+242 GVSYWVRGEKLF
-254 TESGF
+254 TPGGF
-259 DVLYYRKFISGISY
+259 DTLYYRKFISGISY

-280 DVDKLIGNPEPGH
+280 DVDKILGGDNNSI
-293 IAFADPSGNKWN
+293 IYADPSGSKWR
-305 LTIYHN
+305 LTVYHN
-311 AVAQYTV
+311 ATAQYTV

-330 ENTYSFKEGKMFCRS
+330 ENTYSFKEDKIFCRS

-365 SSYKSNAQV
+365 SAYKSNAQV

-394 YKKLEVEDLNVHPIE
+394 YKKLELEDLDNHPIE
-409 IFSPVTAGGVAY
+409 IFSPNTAGGVAY
-421 YLHSISFAADSAT
+421 YKQSITFVEGTSD

-441 SSLAGTMY
+441 SSLDGTMY

-458 YNTPVLMEISDTYIN
+458 YNTPVLMDISDTYIN

-498 YEYTLSEISK
+498 YEYTLSEINK
-508 IFITQGSFYGITE
+508 IFITQGSFYGITD
-521 RFIFDLSVVNSQLQI
+521 RYIFDLSVVNSQLQI
-536 NRVVANKLDLV
+536 DRVVANKLDLV

-577 TKEAYRINE
+577 LKEAYRINE

-592 DPSRLTMIIATDIGT
+592 DPSRLTMLIATDIGT
-607 LIFYQNQTILLDYV
+607 LVFYQNQTFLLDYV
-621 HTKDAI
+621 HTKDEI

-673 VYIRVAKNGI
+673 VYIRLAKNGI

-692 YCLNDKTLVSSTKNI
+692 YCLNEKTVESKTKTI

-714 DKETDSFFVRYQPQ
+714 DKITGSFFVRYQPQ
-728 NQSGA
+728 NQSA
-733 GFSVKLEST
+733 SGFSVKLETT
-742 NPIISLSIGHTA
+742 NPIISLSIGHNA
-754 EAIQNAKINF
+754 EAVQNARINI

>member
-13 LTGISVNLTDYLDDI
+13 IENVSVNLTDYLEDI
-28 RPYNGF
+28 KPYEGF

-50 KKNIKLPNGHKLVRM
+50 KRNIQLPNGHKLVRM
-65 HNGDMYTI
+65 HNGNMYTI
-73 VGGTLYKNGIQIAE
+73 VGGTLYKNGIEIAN

-96 SYTDPYVTEGENKL
+96 AYTDPIVQETGDSML
-110 IIKYGGTTIERKYLL
+110 TIRYAGVAIQKKYLL
-125 NYNYCYG
+125 NYNYCYDIVG
-132 FYNSSTLCIT
+132 GTLRIT
-142 IAPATANSW
+142 IAPATASSW
-151 AEFENGLAY
+151 AEFEKGLAY
-160 IEITSSGAT
+160 TTITSSGT
-169 TTYTGSQA
+169 VTNWNGDQA
-177 SLVVSGEKFSLS
+177 SIVTLQGVVSMSSLKS
-189 TLKGWTTSS
+189 NTTST

-204 DAAGVIVESSTDI
+204 DASGVIVESSTDI
-217 YSRCSIPSNRS
+217 YSMCSTPSLRS
-228 GSKTNHIENICKGA
+228 TVKYNHVQNIWKGA
-242 GASYWIRGEKLF
+242 GVSYWIRGEKLF
-254 TESGF
+254 TPGGF
-259 DVLYYRKFISGISY
+259 DTLYYRKFISGISY

-280 DVDKLIGNPEPGH
+280 DVDKILGGDSNSI
-293 IAFADPSGNKWN
+293 IYADPSGSKWK
-305 LTIYHN
+305 LTVYHN
-311 AVAQYTV
+311 ATAQYTV

-330 ENTYSFKEGKMFCRS
+330 ENTYSFKEDKIFCRS

-359 NNGLYV
+359 SNGLYV
-365 SSYKSNAQV
+365 SAYKSNAQV

-394 YKKLEVEDLNVHPIE
+394 YKKLELEDLETHPIE
-409 IFSPVTAGGVAY
+409 IFSPNTAGGVAY
-421 YLHSISFAADSAT
+421 YKHSITFVDGTAD

-441 SSLAGTMY
+441 SSLDGTMY

-458 YNTPVLMEISDTYIN
+458 YNTPVLMDISDTYIN

-508 IFITQGSFYGITE
+508 IFITQGSFYGITD
-521 RFIFDLSVVNSQLQI
+521 RYIFDLSVVNSQLQI

-577 TKEAYRINE
+577 LKEAYRINE

-607 LIFYQNQTILLDYV
+607 LIFYQNQTFLLDYI
-621 HTKDAI
+621 HTKDEI

-647 DYDIAPITLQTEYY
+647 DYDIAPITLQTEFY
-661 GLGSNVKSINDC
+661 GLGSNVKSVNDC
-673 VYIRVAKNGI
+673 VYIRLAKNGI

-692 YCLNDKTLVSSTKNI
+692 YCLNEKTIESKTKTI

-714 DKETDSFFVRYQPQ
+714 DKVTDSFLVRYQPQ
-728 NQSGA
+728 NQSA
-733 GFSVKLEST
+733 SGFSVKLETT
-742 NPIISLSIGHTA
+742 NPIISLSIGHTV
-754 EAIQNAKINF
+754 EAVQNARINF

>member
-13 LTGISVNLTDYLDDI
+13 IENVSVNLTDYLEDI
-28 RPYNGF
+28 KPYEGF

-50 KKNIKLPNGHKLVRM
+50 KRNIQLPNGHKLVRM
-65 HNGDMYTI
+65 HNGNMYTI
-73 VGGTLYKNGIQIAE
+73 VGGTLYKNGIEIAN

-96 SYTDPYVTEGENKL
+96 AYTDPIVQETGDSML
-110 IIKYGGTTIERKYLL
+110 TIKYGGVAIQKKYLL
-125 NYNYCYG
+125 NYNYCYDIVG
-132 FYNSSTLCIT
+132 GTLRIT
-142 IAPATANSW
+142 IAPATASSW
-151 AEFENGLAY
+151 AEFEKGLAY
-160 IEITSSGAT
+160 TTITSSGT
-169 TTYTGSQA
+169 VTNWNGDQA
-177 SLVVSGEKFSLS
+177 SIVTLQGVVSMSSLKS
-189 TLKGWTTSS
+189 NTTST

-204 DAAGVIVESSTDI
+204 DASGVIVESSTDI
-217 YSRCSIPSNRS
+217 YSMCSTPSLRS
-228 GSKTNHIENICKGA
+228 TVKYNHVQNICKGA
-242 GASYWIRGEKLF
+242 GVSYWIRGEKLF
-254 TESGF
+254 TPGGF
-259 DVLYYRKFISGISY
+259 DTLYYRKFISGISY

-280 DVDKLIGNPEPGH
+280 DVDKILGGDSNSI
-293 IAFADPSGNKWN
+293 IYADPSGSKWK
-305 LTIYHN
+305 LTVYHN
-311 AVAQYTV
+311 ATAQYTV

-330 ENTYSFKEGKMFCRS
+330 ENTYSFKEDKIFCRS

-359 NNGLYV
+359 SNGLYV
-365 SSYKSNAQV
+365 SAYKSNAQV

-394 YKKLEVEDLNVHPIE
+394 YKKLELEDLETHPIE
-409 IFSPVTAGGVAY
+409 IFSPNTAGGVAY
-421 YLHSISFAADSAT
+421 YKHSITFVDGTAD

-441 SSLAGTMY
+441 SSLVGTMY

-458 YNTPVLMEISDTYIN
+458 YNTPVLMAISDTYIN

-508 IFITQGSFYGITE
+508 IFITQGSFYGITD
-521 RFIFDLSVVNSQLQI
+521 RYIFDLSVVNSQLQI

-577 TKEAYRINE
+577 LKEAYRINE

-607 LIFYQNQTILLDYV
+607 LIFYQNQTFLLDYI
-621 HTKDAI
+621 HTKDEI

-647 DYDIAPITLQTEYY
+647 DYDIAPITLQTEFY
-661 GLGSNVKSINDC
+661 GLGSNIKSVNDC
-673 VYIRVAKNGI
+673 VYIRLAKNGI

-692 YCLNDKTLVSSTKNI
+692 YCLNEKTVESSTKTI

-714 DKETDSFFVRYQPQ
+714 DKVTNSFFVRYQPQ
-728 NQSGA
+728 NQSA
-733 GFSVKLEST
+733 SGFSVKLETT
-742 NPIISLSIGHTA
+742 NPIISLSIGHNA
-754 EAIQNAKINF
+754 EAVQNARINF

>member
-13 LTGISVNLTDYLDDI
+13 IENVSVNLTDYLEDI
-28 RPYNGF
+28 KPYEGF

-50 KKNIKLPNGHKLVRM
+50 KRNIQLPNGHKLVRM
-65 HNGDMYTI
+65 HNGNMYTI
-73 VGGTLYKNGIQIAE
+73 VGGTLYKNGIEIAN

-96 SYTDPYVTEGENKL
+96 AYTDPIVQETGDSML
-110 IIKYGGTTIERKYLL
+110 TIRYGGVAIQKKYLL
-125 NYNYCYG
+125 NYNYCYDIVG
-132 FYNSSTLCIT
+132 GTLRIT
-142 IAPATANSW
+142 IAPATASSW
-151 AEFENGLAY
+151 AEFEKGLAY
-160 IEITSSGAT
+160 TTITSSGT
-169 TTYTGSQA
+169 VTNWNGDQA
-177 SLVVSGEKFSLS
+177 SIVTLQGVFSMS
-189 TLKGWTTSS
+189 SLKSNTTST

-204 DAAGVIVESSTDI
+204 DASGIIVESSTDI
-217 YSRCSIPSNRS
+217 YSMCSTPSLRS
-228 GSKTNHIENICKGA
+228 TVKYNHVQNICKGA
-242 GASYWIRGEKLF
+242 GVSYWIRGEKLF
-254 TESGF
+254 TPGGF
-259 DVLYYRKFISGISY
+259 DTLYYRKFISGISY

-280 DVDKLIGNPEPGH
+280 DVDKILGGDSNSI
-293 IAFADPSGNKWN
+293 IYADPSGSKWK
-305 LTIYHN
+305 LTVYHN
-311 AVAQYTV
+311 ATAQYTV

-330 ENTYSFKEGKMFCRS
+330 ENTYSFKEDKIFCRS

-365 SSYKSNAQV
+365 SAYKSNAQV

-394 YKKLEVEDLNVHPIE
+394 YKKLELEDLETHPIE
-409 IFSPVTAGGVAY
+409 IFSPNTAGGVAY
-421 YLHSISFAADSAT
+421 YKHSITFVDGTAD

-441 SSLAGTMY
+441 SSLDSTMY

-458 YNTPVLMEISDTYIN
+458 YNTPVLMDISDTYIN

-508 IFITQGSFYGITE
+508 IFITQGSFYGITD
-521 RFIFDLSVVNSQLQI
+521 RYIFDLSVVNSQLQI

-577 TKEAYRINE
+577 LKEAYRINE

-607 LIFYQNQTILLDYV
+607 LIFYQNQTFLLDYI
-621 HTKDAI
+621 HTKDEI

-647 DYDIAPITLQTEYY
+647 DYDIAPITLQTEFY
-661 GLGSNVKSINDC
+661 GLGSNIKSVNDC
-673 VYIRVAKNGI
+673 VYIRLAKNGI

-692 YCLNDKTLVSSTKNI
+692 YCLNEKTVESNTKTI

-714 DKETDSFFVRYQPQ
+714 DKVTDSFLVRYQPQ
-728 NQSGA
+728 NQSA
-733 GFSVKLEST
+733 SGFSVKLETT
-742 NPIISLSIGHTA
+742 NPIISLSIGHNA
-754 EAIQNAKINF
+754 EAVQNARINF

>member
-13 LTGISVNLTDYLDDI
+13 IENVSVNLTDYLEDI
-28 RPYNGF
+28 KPYEGF

-50 KKNIKLPNGHKLVRM
+50 KRNIQLPNGHKLVRM
-65 HNGDMYTI
+65 HNGNMYTI
-73 VGGTLYKNGIQIAE
+73 VGGTLYKNGIEIAN

-96 SYTDPYVTEGENKL
+96 AYTDPIVQETGDSML
-110 IIKYGGTTIERKYLL
+110 TIKYGGVAIQKKYLL
-125 NYNYCYG
+125 NYNYCYDIVG
-132 FYNSSTLCIT
+132 GTLRIT
-142 IAPATANSW
+142 IAPATASSW
-151 AEFENGLAY
+151 TEFEKGLAY
-160 IEITSSGAT
+160 TTITSSGT
-169 TTYTGSQA
+169 VTNWNGDQA
-177 SLVVSGEKFSLS
+177 SIVTLQGIVSMSSLKS
-189 TLKGWTTSS
+189 NTTST

-204 DAAGVIVESSTDI
+204 DASGVIVESSTDI
-217 YSRCSIPSNRS
+217 YSMCSTPSLRS
-228 GSKTNHIENICKGA
+228 TVKYNHVQNICKGA
-242 GASYWIRGEKLF
+242 GVSYWIRGEKLF
-254 TESGF
+254 TPGGF
-259 DVLYYRKFISGISY
+259 DTLYYRKFISGISY

-280 DVDKLIGNPEPGH
+280 DVDKILGGDSNSI
-293 IAFADPSGNKWN
+293 IYADPSGSKWK
-305 LTIYHN
+305 LTVYHN
-311 AVAQYTV
+311 ATAQYTV

-330 ENTYSFKEGKMFCRS
+330 ENTYSFKEDKIFCRS

-359 NNGLYV
+359 SNGLYV
-365 SSYKSNAQV
+365 SAYKSNAQV

-394 YKKLEVEDLNVHPIE
+394 YKKLELEDLETHPIE
-409 IFSPVTAGGVAY
+409 IFSPNTAGGVAY
-421 YLHSISFAADSAT
+421 YKHSITFGDGTAD

-441 SSLAGTMY
+441 SSLDGTMY

-458 YNTPVLMEISDTYIN
+458 YNTPVLMAISDTYIN

-508 IFITQGSFYGITE
+508 IFITQGSFYGITD
-521 RFIFDLSVVNSQLQI
+521 RYIFDLSVVNSQLQI

-577 TKEAYRINE
+577 LKEAYRINE

-607 LIFYQNQTILLDYV
+607 LIFYQNQTFLLDYI
-621 HTKDAI
+621 HTKDEI

-647 DYDIAPITLQTEYY
+647 DYDIAPITLQTEFY
-661 GLGSNVKSINDC
+661 GLGSNVKSVNDC
-673 VYIRVAKNGI
+673 VYIRLAKNGI

-692 YCLNDKTLVSSTKNI
+692 YCLNEKTVESNTKTI

-714 DKETDSFFVRYQPQ
+714 DKVTDSFFVRYQPQ
-728 NQSGA
+728 NQSA
-733 GFSVKLEST
+733 SGFSVKLETT

-754 EAIQNAKINF
+754 EAVQNAKINF

>member
-13 LTGISVNLTDYLDDI
+13 IENVSVNLTDYLEDI
-28 RPYNGF
+28 KPYEGF

-50 KKNIKLPNGHKLVRM
+50 KRNIQLPNGHKLVRM
-65 HNGDMYTI
+65 HNGNMYTI
-73 VGGTLYKNGIQIAE
+73 VGGTLYKNGIKIAN

-96 SYTDPYVTEGENKL
+96 AYTDPIVQETGDSML
-110 IIKYGGTTIERKYLL
+110 TIKYGGVAIQKKYLL
-125 NYNYCYG
+125 NYNYCYDIVG
-132 FYNSSTLCIT
+132 GTLRIT
-142 IAPATANSW
+142 IAPATASSW
-151 AEFENGLAY
+151 TEFEKGLAY
-160 IEITSSGAT
+160 TTITSSGT
-169 TTYTGSQA
+169 VTNWNGDQA
-177 SLVVSGEKFSLS
+177 SIVTLQGVVSMSSLKS
-189 TLKGWTTSS
+189 NTTST

-204 DAAGVIVESSTDI
+204 DASGVIVESSTDI
-217 YSRCSIPSNRS
+217 YSMCSTPSLRS
-228 GSKTNHIENICKGA
+228 TVKYNHVQNICKGA
-242 GASYWIRGEKLF
+242 GVSYWIRGEKLF
-254 TESGF
+254 TPGGF
-259 DVLYYRKFISGISY
+259 DTLYYRKFISGISY

-280 DVDKLIGNPEPGH
+280 DVDKILGGDSNSI
-293 IAFADPSGNKWN
+293 IYADPSGSKWK
-305 LTIYHN
+305 LTVYHN
-311 AVAQYTV
+311 ATAQYTV

-330 ENTYSFKEGKMFCRS
+330 ENTYSFKEDKIFCRS
-345 DDYNDRVLLTGPTG
+345 DDYNDRVLLTGATG
-359 NNGLYV
+359 SNGLYV
-365 SSYKSNAQV
+365 SAYKSNAQV

-394 YKKLEVEDLNVHPIE
+394 YKKLELEDLETHPIE
-409 IFSPVTAGGVAY
+409 IFSPNTAGGVAY
-421 YLHSISFAADSAT
+421 YKHSITFVDGTAD

-441 SSLAGTMY
+441 SSLDGTMY

-508 IFITQGSFYGITE
+508 IFITQGSFYGITD
-521 RFIFDLSVVNSQLQI
+521 RYIFDLSVVNSQLQI

-577 TKEAYRINE
+577 LKEAYRINE

-607 LIFYQNQTILLDYV
+607 LIFYQNQTFLLDYI
-621 HTKDAI
+621 HTKDEI

-647 DYDIAPITLQTEYY
+647 DYDIAPITLQTEFY
-661 GLGSNVKSINDC
+661 GLGSNIKSVNDC
-673 VYIRVAKNGI
+673 VYIRLAKNGI

-692 YCLNDKTLVSSTKNI
+692 YCLNEKTVESKTKTI

-714 DKETDSFFVRYQPQ
+714 DKVTDSFFVRYQPQ
-728 NQSGA
+728 NQSA
-733 GFSVKLEST
+733 SGFSVKLETT
-742 NPIISLSIGHTA
+742 NPIISLSIGHTS
-754 EAIQNAKINF
+754 EAVQNARINF

>member
-13 LTGISVNLTDYLDDI
+13 IENVSVNLTDYLEDI
-28 RPYNGF
+28 KPYEGF

-50 KKNIKLPNGHKLVRM
+50 KRNIQLPNGHKLVRM
-65 HNGDMYTI
+65 HNGNMYTI
-73 VGGTLYKNGIQIAE
+73 VGGTLYKNGIEIAN

-96 SYTDPYVTEGENKL
+96 AYTDPIVQETGDSML
-110 IIKYGGTTIERKYLL
+110 TIRYAGVAIQKKYLL
-125 NYNYCYG
+125 NYNYCYDIVG
-132 FYNSSTLCIT
+132 GTLRIT
-142 IAPATANSW
+142 IAPATASSW
-151 AEFENGLAY
+151 AEFEKGLAY
-160 IEITSSGAT
+160 TTITSSGT
-169 TTYTGSQA
+169 VTNWNGDQA
-177 SLVVSGEKFSLS
+177 SIVTLQGVVSMSSLKS
-189 TLKGWTTSS
+189 NTTST

-204 DAAGVIVESSTDI
+204 DASGVIVESSTDI
-217 YSRCSIPSNRS
+217 YSMCSTPSLRS
-228 GSKTNHIENICKGA
+228 TVKYNHVQNICKGA
-242 GASYWIRGEKLF
+242 GVSYWIRGEKLF
-254 TESGF
+254 TPGGF
-259 DVLYYRKFISGISY
+259 DTLYYRKFISGISY

-280 DVDKLIGNPEPGH
+280 DVDKILGGDSNSI
-293 IAFADPSGNKWN
+293 IYADPSGSKWK
-305 LTIYHN
+305 LTVYHN
-311 AVAQYTV
+311 ATAQYTV

-330 ENTYSFKEGKMFCRS
+330 ENTYSFKEDKIFCRS

-359 NNGLYV
+359 SNGLYV
-365 SSYKSNAQV
+365 SAYKSNAQV

-394 YKKLEVEDLNVHPIE
+394 YKKLELEDLETHPIE
-409 IFSPVTAGGVAY
+409 IFSPNTAGGVAY
-421 YLHSISFAADSAT
+421 YKHSITFVDGTAD

-441 SSLAGTMY
+441 SSLDGTMY

-458 YNTPVLMEISDTYIN
+458 YNTPVLMDISDTYIN

-508 IFITQGSFYGITE
+508 IFITQGSFYGITD
-521 RFIFDLSVVNSQLQI
+521 RYIFDLSVVNSQLQI

-577 TKEAYRINE
+577 LKEAYRINE

-607 LIFYQNQTILLDYV
+607 LIFYQNQTFLLDYI
-621 HTKDAI
+621 HTKDEI

-647 DYDIAPITLQTEYY
+647 DYDIAPITLQTEFY
-661 GLGSNVKSINDC
+661 GLGSNVKSVNDC
-673 VYIRVAKNGI
+673 VYIRLAKNGI

-692 YCLNDKTLVSSTKNI
+692 YCLNEKTIESKTKTI

-714 DKETDSFFVRYQPQ
+714 DKVTNSFFVRYQPQ
-728 NQSGA
+728 NQSA
-733 GFSVKLEST
+733 SGFSVKLETT
-742 NPIISLSIGHTA
+742 NPIISLSIGHTV
-754 EAIQNAKINF
+754 EAVQNARINF

>member
-13 LTGISVNLTDYLDDI
+13 IENVSVNLTDYLEDI
-28 RPYNGF
+28 KPYEGF

-50 KKNIKLPNGHKLVRM
+50 KRNIQLPNGHKLVRM
-65 HNGDMYTI
+65 HNGNMYTI
-73 VGGTLYKNGIQIAE
+73 VGGTLYKNGIEIAN

-96 SYTDPYVTEGENKL
+96 AYTDPIVQETGDSML
-110 IIKYGGTTIERKYLL
+110 TIKYGGVAIQKKYLL
-125 NYNYCYG
+125 NYNYCYDIVG
-132 FYNSSTLCIT
+132 GTLRIT
-142 IAPATANSW
+142 IAPATASSW
-151 AEFENGLAY
+151 AEFEKGLAY
-160 IEITSSGAT
+160 TTITSSGT
-169 TTYTGSQA
+169 VTNWNGDQA
-177 SLVVSGEKFSLS
+177 SIVTLQGVVSMSSLKS
-189 TLKGWTTSS
+189 NTTST

-204 DAAGVIVESSTDI
+204 DASGVIVESSTDI
-217 YSRCSIPSNRS
+217 YSMCSTPSLRS
-228 GSKTNHIENICKGA
+228 TVKYNHVQNICKGA

-254 TESGF
+254 TPGGF
-259 DVLYYRKFISGISY
+259 DTLYYRKFISGISY

-280 DVDKLIGNPEPGH
+280 DVDKILGGDSNSI
-293 IAFADPSGNKWN
+293 IYADPSGSKWK
-305 LTIYHN
+305 LTVYHN
-311 AVAQYTV
+311 ATAQYTV

-330 ENTYSFKEGKMFCRS
+330 ENTYSFKEDKIFCRS
-345 DDYNDRVLLTGPTG
+345 DDYNDRVLLTGPTN

-365 SSYKSNAQV
+365 SAYKSNAQV

-379 FATVYPEVENQLGST
+379 FATIYPEVENQLGST
-394 YKKLEVEDLNVHPIE
+394 YKKLELEDLETHPIE
-409 IFSPVTAGGVAY
+409 IFSPNTAGGVAY
-421 YLHSISFAADSAT
+421 YKHSITFVDGAAD

-441 SSLAGTMY
+441 SSLDGTMY

-458 YNTPVLMEISDTYIN
+458 YNTPILMDISDTYIN

-508 IFITQGSFYGITE
+508 IFITQGSFYGITD
-521 RFIFDLSVVNSQLQI
+521 RYIFDLSVVNSQLQI

-577 TKEAYRINE
+577 LKEAYRINE

-607 LIFYQNQTILLDYV
+607 LIFYQNQTFLLDYI
-621 HTKDAI
+621 HTKDEI

-647 DYDIAPITLQTEYY
+647 DYDIAPITLQTEFY
-661 GLGSNVKSINDC
+661 GLGSNVKSVNDC
-673 VYIRVAKNGI
+673 VYIRLAKNGI

-692 YCLNDKTLVSSTKNI
+692 YCLNEKTVESKTKTI

-714 DKETDSFFVRYQPQ
+714 DKVTDSFLVRYQPQ
-728 NQSGA
+728 NQSA
-733 GFSVKLEST
+733 SGFSVKLETT

-754 EAIQNAKINF
+754 EAVQNARINF

>member
-13 LTGISVNLTDYLDDI
+13 IENVSVNLTDYLEDI
-28 RPYNGF
+28 KPYEGF

-50 KKNIKLPNGHKLVRM
+50 KRNIQLPNGHKLVRM
-65 HNGDMYTI
+65 HNGNMYTI
-73 VGGTLYKNGIQIAE
+73 VGGTLYKNGLEIAN

-96 SYTDPYVTEGENKL
+96 AYTDPIVQETGDSML
-110 IIKYGGTTIERKYLL
+110 TIKYGGVAIQKKYLL
-125 NYNYCYG
+125 NYNYCYDIVG
-132 FYNSSTLCIT
+132 GTLRIT
-142 IAPATANSW
+142 IAPATASSW
-151 AEFENGLAY
+151 AEFEKGLAY
-160 IEITSSGAT
+160 TTITSSGT
-169 TTYTGSQA
+169 VTNWNGDQA
-177 SLVVSGEKFSLS
+177 SIVTLQGVVSMSSLKS
-189 TLKGWTTSS
+189 NTTST

-204 DAAGVIVESSTDI
+204 DASGVIVESSTDI
-217 YSRCSIPSNRS
+217 YSMCSTPSLRS
-228 GSKTNHIENICKGA
+228 TVKYNHVQNICKGA
-242 GASYWIRGEKLF
+242 GVSYWIRGEKLF
-254 TESGF
+254 TPGGF
-259 DVLYYRKFISGISY
+259 DTLYYRKFISGISY

-280 DVDKLIGNPEPGH
+280 DVDKILGGDSNSI
-293 IAFADPSGNKWN
+293 IYADPSGSKWK
-305 LTIYHN
+305 LTVYHN
-311 AVAQYTV
+311 ATAQYTV

-330 ENTYSFKEGKMFCRS
+330 ENTYSFKEDKIFCRS

-359 NNGLYV
+359 SNGLYV
-365 SSYKSNAQV
+365 SAYKSNAQV

-394 YKKLEVEDLNVHPIE
+394 YKKLELEDLETHPIE
-409 IFSPVTAGGVAY
+409 IFSPNTAGGVAY
-421 YLHSISFAADSAT
+421 YKHSITFVDGTAD

-441 SSLAGTMY
+441 SSLDGTMY

-458 YNTPVLMEISDTYIN
+458 YNTPVLMAISDTYIN

-508 IFITQGSFYGITE
+508 IFITQGSFYGITD
-521 RFIFDLSVVNSQLQI
+521 RYIFDLSVVNSQLQI

-577 TKEAYRINE
+577 LKEAYRINE

-607 LIFYQNQTILLDYV
+607 LIFYQNQTFLLDYI
-621 HTKDAI
+621 HTKGEI

-647 DYDIAPITLQTEYY
+647 DYDIAPITLQTEFY
-661 GLGSNVKSINDC
+661 GLGSNVKSVNDC
-673 VYIRVAKNGI
+673 VYIRLAKNGI

-692 YCLNDKTLVSSTKNI
+692 YCLNEKTVESKTKTI

-714 DKETDSFFVRYQPQ
+714 DKVTDSFFVRYQPQ
-728 NQSGA
+728 NQSA
-733 GFSVKLEST
+733 SGFSVKLETT
-742 NPIISLSIGHTA
+742 NPIISLSIGHNA
-754 EAIQNAKINF
+754 EAVQNARINF

>member
-13 LTGISVNLTDYLDDI
+13 IENVSVNLTDYLEDI
-28 RPYNGF
+28 KPYEGF

-50 KKNIKLPNGHKLVRM
+50 KRNIQLPNGHKLVRM
-65 HNGDMYTI
+65 HNGNMYTI
-73 VGGTLYKNGIQIAE
+73 VGGTLYKNGIEIAN

-96 SYTDPYVTEGENKL
+96 AYTDPIVQETGDSML
-110 IIKYGGTTIERKYLL
+110 TIRYGGVTIQKKYLL
-125 NYNYCYG
+125 NYNYCYDIVG
-132 FYNSSTLCIT
+132 GTLRIT
-142 IAPATANSW
+142 IAPATASSW
-151 AEFENGLAY
+151 AEFEKGLAY
-160 IEITSSGAT
+160 TTITSSGT
-169 TTYTGSQA
+169 VTNWNGDQA
-177 SLVVSGEKFSLS
+177 SIVTLQGVVSMSSLKS
-189 TLKGWTTSS
+189 NTTST

-204 DAAGVIVESSTDI
+204 DASGVIVESSTDI
-217 YSRCSIPSNRS
+217 YSMCSTPSLRS
-228 GSKTNHIENICKGA
+228 TVKYNHVQNICKGA
-242 GASYWIRGEKLF
+242 GVSYWIRGEKLF
-254 TESGF
+254 TPGGF
-259 DVLYYRKFISGISY
+259 DTLYYRKFISGISY

-280 DVDKLIGNPEPGH
+280 DVDKILGGDSNSI
-293 IAFADPSGNKWN
+293 IYADPSGSKWK
-305 LTIYHN
+305 LTVYHN
-311 AVAQYTV
+311 ATAQYTV

-330 ENTYSFKEGKMFCRS
+330 ENTYSFKEDKIFCRS
-345 DDYNDRVLLTGPTG
+345 DDYNDRVLLTEPTG
-359 NNGLYV
+359 SNGLYV
-365 SSYKSNAQV
+365 SAYKSNAQV

-394 YKKLEVEDLNVHPIE
+394 YKKLELEDLETHPIE
-409 IFSPVTAGGVAY
+409 IFSPNTAGGVAY
-421 YLHSISFAADSAT
+421 YKHSITFVDGTAD

-441 SSLAGTMY
+441 SSLDGTMY

-458 YNTPVLMEISDTYIN
+458 YNTPVLMAISDTYIN

-508 IFITQGSFYGITE
+508 IFITQGSFYGITD
-521 RFIFDLSVVNSQLQI
+521 RYIFDLSVVNSQLQI

-577 TKEAYRINE
+577 LKEAYRINE

-607 LIFYQNQTILLDYV
+607 LIFYQNQTFLLDYI
-621 HTKDAI
+621 HTKDEI

-634 IIGDTFLSLSYKP
+634 IIGNTFLSLSYKP
-647 DYDIAPITLQTEYY
+647 DYDIAPITLQTEFY
-661 GLGSNVKSINDC
+661 GLGSNIKSVNDC
-673 VYIRVAKNGI
+673 VYIRLAKNGI

-692 YCLNDKTLVSSTKNI
+692 YCLNEKTVESSTKTI

-714 DKETDSFFVRYQPQ
+714 DKVTNSFFVRYQPQ
-728 NQSGA
+728 NQSA
-733 GFSVKLEST
+733 SGFSVKLETT
-742 NPIISLSIGHTA
+742 NPIISLSIGHNA
-754 EAIQNAKINF
+754 EAVQNARINF

>member
-13 LTGISVNLTDYLDDI
+13 IENVSVNLTDYLEDI
-28 RPYNGF
+28 KPYEGF

-50 KKNIKLPNGHKLVRM
+50 KRNIQLPNGHKLVRM
-65 HNGDMYTI
+65 HNGNMYTI
-73 VGGTLYKNGIQIAE
+73 VGGTLYKNGIEIAN

-96 SYTDPYVTEGENKL
+96 AYTDPIVQETGDSML
-110 IIKYGGTTIERKYLL
+110 TIKYGGVVIQKKYLL
-125 NYNYCYG
+125 NYNYCYDIVG
-132 FYNSSTLCIT
+132 GTLRIT
-142 IAPATANSW
+142 IAPATASSW
-151 AEFENGLAY
+151 AEFEKGLAY
-160 IEITSSGAT
+160 TTITSSGT
-169 TTYTGSQA
+169 VTNWNGDQA
-177 SLVVSGEKFSLS
+177 SIVTLQGVVSMSSLKS
-189 TLKGWTTSS
+189 NTTST

-204 DAAGVIVESSTDI
+204 DASGVIVESSTDI
-217 YSRCSIPSNRS
+217 YSMCSIPSLRS
-228 GSKTNHIENICKGA
+228 TVKYNHVQNICKGA
-242 GASYWIRGEKLF
+242 GVSYWIRGEKLF
-254 TESGF
+254 TPGGF
-259 DVLYYRKFISGISY
+259 DTLYYRKFISGISY

-280 DVDKLIGNPEPGH
+280 DVDKILGGDSNSI
-293 IAFADPSGNKWN
+293 IYADPSGSKWK
-305 LTIYHN
+305 LTVYHN
-311 AVAQYTV
+311 ATAQYTV

-330 ENTYSFKEGKMFCRS
+330 ENTYSFKEDKIFCRS
-345 DDYNDRVLLTGPTG
+345 DDYNDRVLLTEPTG
-359 NNGLYV
+359 SNGLYV
-365 SSYKSNAQV
+365 SAYKSNAQV

-379 FATVYPEVENQLGST
+379 FATIYPEVENQLGST
-394 YKKLEVEDLNVHPIE
+394 HKKLELEDLETHPIE
-409 IFSPVTAGGVAY
+409 IFSPNTAGGVAY
-421 YLHSISFAADSAT
+421 YKHSITFVDGTAD

-441 SSLAGTMY
+441 SSLDGTMY
-449 PISTDGNTL
+449 SISTDGNTL
-458 YNTPVLMEISDTYIN
+458 YNTPVLMDISDTYIN

-508 IFITQGSFYGITE
+508 IFITQGSFYGITD
-521 RFIFDLSVVNSQLQI
+521 RYIFDLSVVNSQLQI

-577 TKEAYRINE
+577 LKEAYRINE

-607 LIFYQNQTILLDYV
+607 LIFYQNQTFLLDYI
-621 HTKDAI
+621 HTKDEI

-647 DYDIAPITLQTEYY
+647 DYDIAPITLQTEFY
-661 GLGSNVKSINDC
+661 GLGSNVKSVNDC
-673 VYIRVAKNGI
+673 VYIRLAKNGI

-692 YCLNDKTLVSSTKNI
+692 YCLNEKTVESKTKTI
-707 DIIDSMF
+707 DIVDSMF
-714 DKETDSFFVRYQPQ
+714 DKVTDSFLVRYQPQ
-728 NQSGA
+728 NQSA
-733 GFSVKLEST
+733 SGFSVKLETT

-754 EAIQNAKINF
+754 EAVQNARINF

>member
-13 LTGISVNLTDYLDDI
+13 IENVSVNLTDYLEDI
-28 RPYNGF
+28 KPYEGF

-50 KKNIKLPNGHKLVRM
+50 KRNIQLPNGHKLVRM
-65 HNGDMYTI
+65 HNGNMYTI
-73 VGGTLYKNGIQIAE
+73 VGGTLYKNGIEIAN

-96 SYTDPYVTEGENKL
+96 AYTDPIVQETGDSML
-110 IIKYGGTTIERKYLL
+110 TIRYAGVAIQKKYLL
-125 NYNYCYG
+125 NYNYCYDIVG
-132 FYNSSTLCIT
+132 GTLRIT
-142 IAPATANSW
+142 IAPATASSW
-151 AEFENGLAY
+151 AEFEKGLAY
-160 IEITSSGAT
+160 TTITSSGT
-169 TTYTGSQA
+169 VTNWNGDQA
-177 SLVVSGEKFSLS
+177 SIVTLQGVVSISSLKS
-189 TLKGWTTSS
+189 NTTST

-204 DAAGVIVESSTDI
+204 DASGVIVESSTDI
-217 YSRCSIPSNRS
+217 YSMCSAPSLRS
-228 GSKTNHIENICKGA
+228 TVKYNHVQNICKGA
-242 GASYWIRGEKLF
+242 GVSYWIRGEKLF
-254 TESGF
+254 TPGGF
-259 DVLYYRKFISGISY
+259 DTLYYRKFISGISY

-280 DVDKLIGNPEPGH
+280 DVDKILGGDSNSI
-293 IAFADPSGNKWN
+293 IYADPSGSKWK
-305 LTIYHN
+305 LTVYHN
-311 AVAQYTV
+311 ATAQYTV

-330 ENTYSFKEGKMFCRS
+330 ENTYSFKEDKIFCRS

-359 NNGLYV
+359 SNGLYV
-365 SSYKSNAQV
+365 SAYKSNAQV

-394 YKKLEVEDLNVHPIE
+394 YKKLELEDLETHPIE
-409 IFSPVTAGGVAY
+409 IFSPNTAGGVAY
-421 YLHSISFAADSAT
+421 YKHSITLVDGTAD

-441 SSLAGTMY
+441 SSLDGTMY

-458 YNTPVLMEISDTYIN
+458 YNTPVLMDISDTYIN

-508 IFITQGSFYGITE
+508 IFITQGSFYGITD
-521 RFIFDLSVVNSQLQI
+521 RYIFDLSVVNSQLQI

-577 TKEAYRINE
+577 LKEAYRINE

-607 LIFYQNQTILLDYV
+607 LIFYQNQTFLLDYI
-621 HTKDAI
+621 HTKDEI

-647 DYDIAPITLQTEYY
+647 DYDIAPITLQTEFY
-661 GLGSNVKSINDC
+661 GLGSNVKSVNDC
-673 VYIRVAKNGI
+673 VYIRLAKNGI

-692 YCLNDKTLVSSTKNI
+692 YCLNEKTIESKTKTI

-714 DKETDSFFVRYQPQ
+714 DKVTDSFLVRYQPQ
-728 NQSGA
+728 NQSA
-733 GFSVKLEST
+733 SGFSVKLETT

-754 EAIQNAKINF
+754 EAVQNAKINF

>member
-13 LTGISVNLTDYLDDI
+13 IENVSVNLTDYLEDI
-28 RPYNGF
+28 KPYEGF

-50 KKNIKLPNGHKLVRM
+50 KRNIQLPNGHKLVRM
-65 HNGDMYTI
+65 HNGNMYTI
-73 VGGTLYKNGIQIAE
+73 VGGTLYKNGIEIAN

-96 SYTDPYVTEGENKL
+96 AYTDPIVQETGDSML
-110 IIKYGGTTIERKYLL
+110 TIKYGGVAIQKKYLL
-125 NYNYCYG
+125 NYNYCYDIVG
-132 FYNSSTLCIT
+132 GTLRIT
-142 IAPATANSW
+142 IAPATASSW
-151 AEFENGLAY
+151 TEFEKGLAY
-160 IEITSSGAT
+160 TTITSSGT
-169 TTYTGSQA
+169 VTNWNGDQA
-177 SLVVSGEKFSLS
+177 SIVTLQGVVSMSSLKS
-189 TLKGWTTSS
+189 NTTST

-204 DAAGVIVESSTDI
+204 DASGVIVESSTDI
-217 YSRCSIPSNRS
+217 YSMCSTPSLRS
-228 GSKTNHIENICKGA
+228 TVKYNHVQNICKGA
-242 GASYWIRGEKLF
+242 GVSYWIRGEKLF
-254 TESGF
+254 TPGGF
-259 DVLYYRKFISGISY
+259 DTLYYRKFISGISY

-280 DVDKLIGNPEPGH
+280 DVDKILGGDSNSI
-293 IAFADPSGNKWN
+293 IYADPSGSKWK
-305 LTIYHN
+305 LTVYHN
-311 AVAQYTV
+311 ATAQYTV

-330 ENTYSFKEGKMFCRS
+330 ENTYSFKEDKIFCRS

-359 NNGLYV
+359 SNGLYV
-365 SSYKSNAQV
+365 SAYKSNAQV

-394 YKKLEVEDLNVHPIE
+394 YKKLELEDLETHPIE
-409 IFSPVTAGGVAY
+409 IFSPNTAGGVAY
-421 YLHSISFAADSAT
+421 YKHSITFVDGTAD

-441 SSLAGTMY
+441 SSLDGTMY

-458 YNTPVLMEISDTYIN
+458 YNTPVLMAISDTYIN

-508 IFITQGSFYGITE
+508 IFITQGSFYGITD
-521 RFIFDLSVVNSQLQI
+521 RYIFDLSVVNSQLQI

-577 TKEAYRINE
+577 LKEAYRINE

-607 LIFYQNQTILLDYV
+607 LIFYQNQTFLLDYI
-621 HTKDAI
+621 HTKDEI

-647 DYDIAPITLQTEYY
+647 DYDIAPITLQTEFY
-661 GLGSNVKSINDC
+661 GLGSNIKSVNDC
-673 VYIRVAKNGI
+673 VYIRLAKNGI

-692 YCLNDKTLVSSTKNI
+692 YCLNEKTVESNTKTI

-714 DKETDSFFVRYQPQ
+714 DKVTNSFFVRYQPQ
-728 NQSGA
+728 NQSA
-733 GFSVKLEST
+733 SGFSVKLETT
-742 NPIISLSIGHTA
+742 NPIISLSIGHNA
-754 EAIQNAKINF
+754 EAVQNARINF